1 MANNLEILYNSLKR
15 DNYDVPATYESFART
30 LTASGM
36 EGVRNRQALYNSLRN
51 DDYDVPD
58 TYESFATTL
67 FVPAMSRQSGN
78 GISEAQ
84 AQRTGSG
91 GKSTS
96 RGDLVQTASTSRGEA
111 DSTVG
116 TPTEDA
122 APTEGTALMGDIAQ
136 VGNVAPA
143 GHVMTPS
150 ERLRVARHNLEATQA
165 AMARTEEE
173 RKARQAEKDYYK
185 AVREEEELIRERNA
199 EGRARAD
206 AEGID
211 WNAVPNEGET
221 EVRYDDLLS
230 EQAQV
235 KRLANTAGY
244 LGPHLDKEGARAVS
258 SDIGEGVYYH
268 RDGRTSQE
276 REPFAAHARAMNDPE
291 DIYRTPAGGG
301 IDPRGASAD
310 PIALPELEVTGSSRG
325 SIMKRVDEMRF
336 LDESLKD
343 VSDVE
348 LRKRAS
354 VELQSERDE
363 VDARL
368 EKWKEENPGKW
379 RDMSREDR
387 AGVKAGF
394 ADDVQFERFM
404 SGIDARIAAN
414 EREQQR
420 RMSEIERQ
428 VREDLSKT
436 PEGRRLL
443 KEPDSDMDIR
453 RRVELAAGYDSEIR
467 ALRQESWNLG
477 EMRNAKLAA
486 ESDGGRESLWNFA
499 KGVGR
504 GLREIV
510 ENPLGLRSMHND
522 ATQLMRVFGKLQ
534 EGEALTD
541 TEQRAVE
548 SHFTRQMDD
557 THYDMS
563 QSAKAGEFTAAL
575 AEIAVEF
582 GLNPASGAVRRV
594 LTGIAREVGPAAV
607 RATVMNAPALLYK
620 LGVSSTE
627 IGARAF
633 AGNIAKMIGA
643 AIGEG
648 AGATFSTQLAKNL
661 EESVNRAIS
670 MPVYDAQDNLAGLA
684 GDSFGS
690 AAAKTFTTSAGTNA
704 VFMLPA
710 HFGGEAM
717 KGLGRFAEYVDQRG
731 MGIPFGNPVDA
742 LVKMK
747 SGEIIGV
754 IASDVYGR
762 SLGDPTMGDVFSEE
776 SAKEMIIGLL
786 AAEFTTGGMKFA
798 GRQIKGSTLD
808 MAIIKNEAEVRR
820 AAAKMAASLKNQ
832 DGAVDAEGL
841 RILEMVMGADASMDP
856 GVIGNCLKTL
866 AESGAPQET
875 RQAALDYLRASYRWR
890 GSVARREQWRESGK
904 EQDWRDDQ
912 DVSTSRIDADPTEES
927 PSRRDAARGKEVA
940 PDGDQ
945 PRDERTLVA
954 PKEVDREKARQRADE
969 ALRGGYE
976 AVDPEI
982 RAEMQ
987 RNAES
992 AVAGIYERFE
1002 HPEDVME
1009 ILDGIEDAEGL
1020 IKEVHE
1026 NEYMNAPQK
1035 EAAEAYVLSSMA
1047 ERGMSMRREDDRVKA
1062 REDIREDVGRMSTP
1076 DGMLRPVT
1084 LKRDDRQVMVLSGE
1098 IVLSDDGSTVLPS
1111 ESSSVLWIYD
1121 PATGAP
1127 RAAAPEEILSVGPV
1141 MTAEAEIERRIKELE
1156 AIEAQAESQE
1166 VMFESQSQVTG
1177 SEVET
1182 APSVSTSRR
1191 DAAPDVEGTE
1201 ERDKADAVYER
1212 ALAAREGLED
1222 AFSDNP
1228 EFWLNE
1234 VHENPEAVLSD
1245 PEIPDFQ
1252 KDAVREYL
1260 EAMKALEEEDGKETN
1275 SKAETPSVP
1284 GMPENVPNSTENIVS
1299 EGKIAPEAV
1308 SNVENGQQ
1316 TALSRIPTNGQ
1327 GEPKFEAVDKDTAW
1341 DGLVEAVGGEADA
1354 ADIAMAQV
1362 QQASTEL
1369 EALKKKPPTL
1379 KAPKL
1384 QGSPMAMA
1392 QAKRK
1397 ANEQYQRELSQYDQ
1411 QIAEA
1416 QTRLDAWNGIVGV
1429 YKSRYAP
1436 RNHEQPVKRE
1446 TNQRESADDRSM
1458 EDFFGPVYTEFQGNG
1473 NKAEAYLREKCE
1485 GVAKGALTY
1494 PGIAPIDLAWGDIK
1508 AGYMKIVIK
1517 HPEVVGKLQEL
1528 LDQCMITNRSDNRIV
1543 LESDTH
1549 KFVVSKMKG
1558 STPTDN
1564 WLLTAYQKKEKPAS
1578 ASSSDIE
1585 TEPGGKRNGTAT
1597 PQNGLYGK
1605 VNALSA
1611 DKQAD
1616 SVKSSEESPSRRD
1629 AAPNSTSG
1637 KDASRLGGETSGNIS
1652 KKEVVSSEENDEN
1665 GRPFVLADDGTTSFG
1680 HIDEESG
1687 LTAAPIKLSEG
1698 FQDEVTGQGYG
1709 LIHIEVG
1716 HGEQIR
1722 AAGFKS
1728 VKDFVSFVAKNYDR
1742 DNIRVGKRRP
1752 NGSGTF
1758 LIQVTDRHDNTLFIE
1773 LSKDGSYWNVN
1784 SGGIFRKGY
1793 SNKKE
1798 TVAKTEPQQPDNA
1811 VSGGSSL
1818 SKGSQTGISPS
1829 EPNGKPTVSTGKV
1842 NTLSTDKQAD
1852 SAESSG
1858 ESPSRRD
1865 AVPNYESTSRRD
1877 AAPDESPSRKRNST
1891 GIDKEIR
1898 AAAEEMRDCPEALE
1912 ILSNMD
1918 PQDIY
1923 EAASVVLATNRVL
1936 LSDAQGAIGAKR
1948 EMGLGRI
1955 EQKKYFG
1962 LFASAEKGGKSIQK
1976 LSEDAM
1982 QELCAQYGIP
1992 YDNMDARNALLEIL
2006 QSHSTRG
2013 EIGNYIRNRRLEQA
2027 RKIYR
2032 DWENMLEAQEERAAW
2047 EAYGMTLADLDAY
2060 NEMRDADAKEHL
2072 QDLDEREYNATFA
2085 DIYAQREEEY
2095 DRRAKESVGS
2105 GDGRG
2110 IREITGYESSGER
2123 SLSGRGDE
2131 VLSGEKSYKASG
2143 IEADERSGIQSG
2155 DGSEGPVETDGVSAG
2170 ASGIANKITEAGR
2183 LVNTDPTE
2191 AQKEAGNY
2199 RMGHVWVDG
2208 HNITIEN
2215 PKGSVRRGV
2224 DGEGKPWEIRMNNTY
2239 GYILGTQSVDGD
2251 HIDVFLSD
2259 TPEEGDVFVVDQV
2272 NEDGSFDEH
2281 KVMYGFPTEHAA
2293 RDAYLSNYE
2302 PGWTGLGAITHV
2314 SKDEFKK
2321 WIGSSRR
2328 KTKPFAEYKSVK
2340 PIRYDSQGNPIDE
2353 NGNLIIEDVESVADI
2368 TDADFTEPTRTIGL
2382 PALPEIVQ
2390 HVLSTN
2396 GKKVIIKK
2404 NIFGRNALRH
2414 DELTPEVSRAILN
2427 EALYNP
2433 TLYGKNKPLSRPN
2446 NWIVIN
2452 VPDGN
2457 GNNKLVVL
2465 EVNENKDNVEIVHWH
2480 EVDNRGLEKIKRQAE
2495 REDGQLLILPSESS
2509 EEAGAL
2515 SGPTLD
2521 SPNEKLSPSSEMRLT
2536 ETPSD
2541 SDGPDL
2547 APTSD
2552 NIISSDGKDNTLSA
2566 DKQTESVESS
2576 EPYTITPAVYVGK
2589 SRGGKPGKETPMHR
2603 VTFNRPLTAEQERA
2617 VRTFANESIGEKKG
2631 RFATKRGWADREAAD
2646 GSWLFRTEEDARKA
2660 GEMIGNEEAVA
2671 DSQPMTAEELREAV
2685 APAEKKPARKPK
2697 KAPINRVS
2705 LEDVMTDLSTK
2716 GETKLSDHAEPVK
2729 AEPEQQHEI
2738 SDEEMQSLLGDIRDI
2753 LGIGEDEGDT
2763 NIKFRDPGELTP
2775 QERMKLQSA
2784 GIRVAMA
2791 LVERGTIS
2799 FPDYATKMVGLL
2811 GDKIRPWLKSFYE
2824 GTRWTPG
2831 YDKYTFTPTEQVA
2844 TFDVQNFDKK
2854 QADPIAQAAMIVEER
2869 KAGAASA
2876 QAQKELTETRNKNRR
2891 ENDWQTEADTAA
2903 LAEKAEAVAGEAEV
2917 TAQNA
2922 GTGEAGRKR
2931 ILRDLKRVDDTLE
2944 EVNDQ
2949 LALLGYYEAKEVD
2962 KDFNEAYGYMRNAE
2976 KKAVK
2981 DAVDL
2986 AKQLVNDLGLGLEKV
3001 TGATT
3006 ANRGKR
3012 KNAVTANI
3020 APAGGDISIRLPLN
3034 EGRELYITIG
3044 LDPSVTPGDVTY
3056 SGDNLQATRIMYRVE
3071 WPDEKGHVSFDRMG
3085 RNCWADVKV
3094 TYADL
3099 LKGIQREAKEYLPE
3113 SSAEQRKSE
3122 ISHNGYKVGDEV
3134 MWDRY
3139 GNGKWEKV
3147 KIEDF
3152 DADGSP
3158 IFEAV
3163 KGIMSEK
3170 GDWSRVKPADGIFGE
3185 AQRVARAE
3193 QEKKKKSAVD
3203 EVATPTGNKS
3213 KKSRK
3218 KDVTLKP
3225 EQPIGDLFGGL
3236 FDNPQNSSNH
3246 EETEMGTR
3254 PGEAGGQRQQLK
3266 QDTQVGGN
3274 EPRRET
3280 ERPARE
3286 AGSGSTRM
3294 DSDADR
3300 AGGRGLHDV
3309 ATQPALERLPEKE
3322 RKNVHNNH
3330 VERGTEV
3337 APKSES
3343 ARIKANIAAIETMK
3357 KLEASGEAPTAADM
3371 KKLRAF
3377 SGWGGLGKAFSD
3389 WDTSRQLRQLL
3400 GDKLYDEGAE
3410 MSRNSAYFTPAYIVD
3425 AMWDIARAMG
3435 FKGGRVLEGSAGIG
3449 NVLGLMPQELS
3460 ERSYIRAVE
3469 KDPTTGKMLS
3479 LLYPDAVVDIDGFE
3493 KVKIETGTYD
3503 LVITNVPFVPGLK
3516 VADTSGDAD
3525 ISKEFKTSIH
3535 DFCIAKNVRKLRDGG
3550 VGVFITT
3557 AGSMDGTGRLYK
3569 WLANHENADIVGM
3582 FRMHNETF
3590 GGTNATSDIIVVRKR
3605 VNGVKSPHAIDCSLT
3620 TGVRTAEYNTGETK
3634 KVKNVGEV
3642 PIIKTL
3648 SMSYNRYY
3656 VEHPEYMAG
3665 EMHFGFEKGDTSF
3678 RPESKGL
3685 YPVKEKDQ
3693 SQLLSQWVENMKR
3706 NLADTAEETASTV
3719 MNHRDEYVPTYDK
3732 VGNEVKTGTIVV
3744 DSQGRIC
3751 VNYDGTA
3758 RPLMSKLDNKS
3769 PKSADERIAQFNK
3782 NKVKGRTRAQVVQD
3796 YNAIKKALNDLLEYQ
3811 KASDSDEG
3819 LQPKL
3824 KALNR
3829 AFDSFVATYGH
3840 LHGNNGLAWLK
3851 NDVDY
3856 PSVIALETYRE
3867 EGLEHKKVFGKADI
3881 FSRRVVVRPEQP
3893 KATNV
3898 RDGVTLSIRQTGSL
3912 DTRYIAE
3919 QLGMNEADVRREVID
3934 AGLGYENPLTHSM
3947 EAAHEYLS
3955 GNVREKMQQ
3964 AEANNEDGRYT
3975 PNITALRKVVPH
3987 SIPSHFIEFSMGS
4000 SWLRPELFEQY
4011 VKERTG
4017 ASVKLTYAGGMWA
4030 MDKPRW
4036 TGEQDKSF
4044 GIRSE
4049 ICDKVITGTEL
4060 IEAAMTNRTIR
4071 VSKQQKDGPTISD
4084 PKATSAC
4091 AAKVDEIRDDFKSWL
4106 RSRMEADPELAKEI
4120 EERYNDIFNN
4130 SAPMTIPDEYIPEY
4144 FDGAARVIGGKP
4156 IKMRKHQAKAIVRGT
4171 MQSLMLAHEVG
4182 TGKTFTLITTAME
4195 MRRLGTAK
4203 KPMIVVQNATL
4214 GQFVASA
4221 KALYPD
4227 ARILSLEDKDRNA
4240 EGRKDFYAKIRYND
4254 WDMVVIPQSVLE
4266 RIPDHPDRE
4275 RRFIE
4280 ESIQE
4285 KMDVIE
4291 AMSKDREAG
4300 RAVAALKKDVENLRD
4315 QLNKLSDTET
4325 AEGEVTERVMATPG
4339 SKPKKD
4345 GKRAAIAKENAKTRA
4360 EEMLNRATD
4369 DTLNFDDL
4377 GVDAILVDEAHE
4389 YKHLGF
4395 ATAMQRG
4402 VKGVDPSYSKKCQGL
4417 YLKVKAVQEKSA
4429 GRNVIFAT
4437 GTPISNT
4444 AAEVWTFMRYLL
4456 PREVMEGHNIW
4467 HFDDFVRNF
4476 GSIQQMLE
4484 FTTQGTYK
4492 ENNRFAGYSN
4502 LPELAR
4508 IWAGITDT
4516 VLTAEAGEVKSQI
4529 PELEGGQPTDLY
4541 LPQTNGLRAVLKFV
4555 RAQLKAYDEMSGQE
4569 KKENSHIPLVIYG
4582 IAKAAAIDARL
4593 VMANAPDDTHSK
4605 TNEAVR
4611 QTLRS
4616 LEDSKTYNGTVAIFA
4631 DNYQR
4636 KNKETGAVEFNLFD
4650 DIRTK
4655 LIAQGVPAE
4664 QVVIMRDGMTDKAK
4678 ERIFAKV
4685 NAGEIRVILG
4695 TTQRLG
4701 VGVNIQERLHTLMH
4715 IDAPNRPMDYWQRM
4729 GRLLRQG
4736 NMHKEMGIPVRVIR
4750 FGVEDS
4756 LDVTAYQRLKTK
4768 GAIADAIMHSKDLLA
4783 NNLENRI
4790 LEEEGDE
4797 FGNITAELSGSQ
4809 YAMLQNQ
4816 TEKELRKL
4824 QAKQDQY
4831 RQHQMYIHRAEP
4843 RLREAI
4849 DRNSKNIVRSD
4860 EILALL
4866 ENNPTTITINGKT
4879 YQSREDM
4886 QKVFEAHNKA
4896 MAAKKQSVQQNE
4908 PITST
4913 LTFDIGNVHFILETN
4928 VNQIAGYGGQ
4938 GTLSFDTDVRH
4949 KVISYDIDFE
4959 RSFGDIPLKRIIN
4972 ELVDNVT
4979 NGKEERSNREAWA
4992 NAKERAETDLA
5003 ALLKDKGKPFEH
5015 GERIKE
5021 LEQKL
5026 EEYTIAMQE
5035 ELREK
5040 EAKYAEM
5047 DANIED
5053 ARDITFT
5060 SEDDEDSADTPATGE
5075 VKFRDGQGVSKRDR
5089 LRAIR
5094 ALEPVAVKRNNLSR
5108 AELREIYNNL
5118 PSVEKDGR
5126 EIEFYRSA
5134 FKKIYKDGGL
5144 FGQVVPVLDDVL
5156 EQSVL
5161 AYSEEDNL
5169 GGMVR
5174 PDGTVHKEHP
5184 NVDSFDNYV
5193 GKVSIEGKEY
5203 YVRTTVQ
5210 HSEKSTTGT
5219 HSFMVTQVEVY
5230 EKTANAL
5237 SLPITTRARGNVG
5250 GDNATESRTIPI
5262 SSRETTDFDGIVDAK
5277 LQQFFERASAEADKL
5292 DMRDR
5297 AVELSEKLNTPIRI
5311 VTDESELSELSEDG
5325 KPRYS
5330 RRERRA
5336 KGWWNGP
5343 TGEIVIVLPNNRD
5356 IADVDNTVVHEVVG
5370 HKGLRALVGE
5380 ERFDEFLGEIYDHA
5394 SNSIRKVIDKMTDDM
5409 VNAEA
5414 DRLRV
5419 RKAQARERAGEDV
5432 NANYYTDMAEAR
5444 VEADAKR
5451 GDFRKEATEEYM
5463 ADLGG
5468 RIGSE
5473 GFTQMS
5479 RDELSF
5485 WGKIKAKVQ
5494 SFLDKFLRGLK
5505 IAKSIQLTDKDLSY
5519 ILYKSWRNMRD
5530 GKSSLRSDH
5539 DKGGVFAEAED
5550 VAMRMRTGWGMD
5562 PLRSMTEAEKRE
5574 RRKERTADRIEE
5586 LFDQAVKGDLTG
5598 KPVEVGKLTPEG
5610 KEYLEKLSGV
5620 KLKDEVSF
5628 VLNPSDL
5635 AHINRR
5641 HFGDNETDA
5650 RNIPLTKEDIRSIGK
5665 ILNAPDRIV
5674 YGKETVGNQRSMFFF
5689 LKETEDGSY
5698 NLMEVYS
5705 DRKGNLTAKSFFKS
5719 KEGVSQRAML
5729 LNESST
5735 LTSVTDGATLLS
5747 DANLPKFFEYP
5758 KSGDEDGIVRFRDPD
5773 MGLEETITKM
5783 KTEAMLANA
5792 DNLKTK
5798 YDAMRAIGGNLSH
5811 LRQAMT
5817 RQKDY
5822 DISTVKSVTDLAR
5835 ILMDA
5840 GLLDGISKYET
5851 KRILSAID
5859 NVVGKQDVS
5868 RYVQRVMD
5876 IMVGNQLRNRADA
5889 FGKLLSVRGSRVDAR
5904 GIEVQGILD
5913 PDGQRIAQVVRKSTT
5928 LPKDDIDNRIAE
5940 AVNSMSNPDQAIA
5953 DEATLEY
5960 AGLQIARQYV
5970 EDITESKAE
5979 EKALRDSIREAK
5991 EAKDV
5996 GQMTE
6001 DAYRQYVES
6010 TENAIRQNKIERAEA
6025 YQSLLEHM
6033 GGILSESV
6041 KRAKAWREAE
6051 KERVNKIHHYANSDM
6066 EGRPTDE
6073 HHKDDRMQ
6081 KLANNSGVRFLLAP
6095 LATFDQMLRMFGK
6108 KNTRGEGYLWNHY
6121 MRGWVNA
6128 TEKEYTGY
6136 RDALKALDAKVKE
6149 VFGKSSLRSDHDE
6162 KQGAGY
6168 DKGVKVKCWGDL
6180 FTLDRKLPKG
6190 TVRFFDGGEM
6200 KDHELTQGNLLY
6212 IYMADKMSDGRMK
6225 LRYMGIT
6232 EDDVKEIKNLLDP
6245 RFIELA
6251 DWMQEE
6257 FLVDKRN
6264 WYNEVHKRMFGTS
6277 MAAIENYFPLK
6288 ILANARLENVDVA
6301 DDTTDTALPATSTG
6315 SIIKRRRNN
6324 LALDVTGANAFS
6336 VILDHLQQMERW
6348 AAFAEFNRDLNTL
6361 LSYKRFRNQVMNMSS
6376 VYGGGKML
6384 WNNFRN
6390 VCSMAAG
6397 AYRPPIAALDKA
6409 AINIAKGVTAAK
6421 VSFRMFTALKQFL
6434 SMPAYIPDSNPVY
6447 LAANIAN
6454 PYKAWKWSM
6463 ENLPLFEK
6471 RWSSRMAGD
6480 PRLLKSDMDWKMWR
6494 SRVVEIASRVGM
6506 SPNAFVD
6513 ALTVSIGARSM
6524 YQTKLAKYK
6533 RMGYGE
6539 NEADKRAKQDATILF
6554 NQTQQSSESA
6564 FLSTM
6569 QVDRSWLSVL
6579 FTVFRNSSMSY
6590 TRQLYDALRNIK
6602 RRLTPDYKGLSEEFM
6617 AKQMVRDG
6625 IDPEKAS
6632 ENARRE
6638 YRRGIIRDFVRVGI
6652 FGSVLQLAWNLGAYL
6667 PYLILGEDDE
6677 EKDNMWQDVW
6687 NHTMFGSVEGL
6698 TGGDVMSAA
6707 GNMWVS
6713 GEGNP
6718 QYLTKDMPLAS
6729 DVLSILKKMDKDQV
6743 SAMNDVINLLAQST
6757 VGVNPQSLT
6766 DAVVAVMDYCGDN
6779 AETSRECAL
6788 LIARIL
6794 NCPPSQ
6800 LDKIYFDE
6808 LDADGREAARMT
6820 PAEIAERYAEYKI
6833 MKEAPVTGWMRSDAE
6848 RDSVSA
6854 KKQKRVL
6861 TEAKSRIGK
6870 RLATEETRRLLA
6882 EYDSVTKRESE
6893 INKMKAEDKDAYRK
6907 ARAEL
6912 RESTD
6917 MRRHARL
6924 RRYKHDMK
6932 ELTQKYLRTKDRR
6945 ELEELVRLMTTTRD
6959 KMLEDISEIE
6969 YKRKGA

>member
-1 MANNLEILYNSLKR
+1 MAQDKVTNLYNAFVKNGYAMESEAQFRENLKDPKKRRAAYDALVADGYNMEPFADFESNIGFGAPAPAPRPQATPATPAPASTPAPTAQAPTQSEPAPAPQQPQQPAWQPTEQEKIRMSYQLHTMLNDFNQKSKARIAQVQRMAEPFTAEGRKKRKAMAFQAQLAGTPTKVMGLTPPTPAPASDSVQGDVEGATQPQPVQSGQSPVPYGVKYIDGKAVTQWLLPDGRLTTSFMEADQAEYTARTVRLRHQFENRMKQNGLDPAKPEDVEMQAQFDAQAPAYDAVAELWQEAEEKHKADKERNADREWSSYAAMGGGREMRIVTTSMNRHADNISHMTRFDLQKMMDNAWARVGSKVTANCYNRLRQQYPGASKEELQSTASQMARQLTDNAVYQYAVQQNTPKSTLEYFGRTVADMNVINSISKGLARSQAGTSGDLAAYEAAMGEYGKNHRVAQIAGTVTGMAVDPVTWVSGGVGSLAGKGAINIGGR
-15 DNYDVPATYESFART
+15 IVASRAATSMSTQVGSRLFSSSLTGRIITGAAAGGGNFATYEMLKEGESQFLHGGHINPETGENEGYSAGAVLSAGGHGLVLGSVTGT
-30 LTASGM
+30 LSPVIGNVADKYVKATTSTAGKA
-36 EGVRNRQALYNSLRN
+36 GVRFGEVAVSTLAEGTVFSIPEWIKGDADAMDVWTDNMAMMLGFKAQHGLKSAPRVIASLRPVKPVNGRPLTQAERNHNRMDFEERLRRNLDASPGDLSFTADEREELRRAGYGELVDLFSRDRVQEVQRPDIDPAEGAIELRAERVEAETISRNPEFDGYSSMEELMQDGRVSQSARAKAYYILTGRRLPMASVTGYTTTTDADGRVTVNSMAADGEVVTSRTFKNEQEAKQETDNIMRQAELNSVDVGERYKEAVADDMVLDAAISEVSPGADPATIKRIYRAVKAGNKDVTESQKQLVEFLDDAMERNRDIADRYRPEAIREALKEETGIDVDAVLRKMPSKRTEAEQ
-51 DDYDVPD
+51 DAVK
-58 TYESFATTL
+58 TYLERL
-67 FVPAMSRQSGN
+67 FPEEARQQAAEPTPEQA
-78 GISEAQ
+78 EAQ
-84 AQRTGSG
+84 AQYEQGRELYG
-91 GKSTS
+91 
-96 RGDLVQTASTSRGEA
+96 RFEEGDPTVQADVDAIALRMQEA
-111 DSTVG
+111 YQAV
-116 TPTEDA
+116 EDA
-122 APTEGTALMGDIAQ
+122 FGSEAEYYMFHVNENPWALVD
-136 VGNVAPA
+136 
-143 GHVMTPS
+143 
-150 ERLRVARHNLEATQA
+150 
-165 AMARTEEE
+165 
-173 RKARQAEKDYYK
+173 
-185 AVREEEELIRERNA
+185 
-199 EGRARAD
+199 
-206 AEGID
+206 
-211 WNAVPNEGET
+211 
-221 EVRYDDLLS
+221 
-230 EQAQV
+230 
-235 KRLANTAGY
+235 
-244 LGPHLDKEGARAVS
+244 
-258 SDIGEGVYYH
+258 
-268 RDGRTSQE
+268 
-276 REPFAAHARAMNDPE
+276 DPE
-291 DIYRTPAGGG
+291 LTIEQKDAVLYYINAKAALDGVM
-301 IDPRGASAD
+301 DASNEVAD
-310 PIALPELEVTGSSRG
+310 
-325 SIMKRVDEMRF
+325 
-336 LDESLKD
+336 
-343 VSDVE
+343 
-348 LRKRAS
+348 RKRAEVEES
-354 VELQSERDE
+354 VAKRTHKDNGVIIPATMKVDDRQVYIVKGDVVMFPDGTAVDVHNSSESVVVMDAQTGEYQFTSPDQIYHVSEAVNPQDELDTALSVIEQEQMNIFGNNAVAPEESAVGEEPQPDYIDPFAQPTEAE
-363 VDARL
+363 VPATADTAEYDRGYEQGL
-368 EKWKEENPGKW
+368 EKAAK
-379 RDMSREDR
+379 
-387 AGVKAGF
+387 
-394 ADDVQFERFM
+394 ADDAWIANHINILSQNTPESM
-404 SGIDARIAAN
+404 PDTMKGELDAYLY
-414 EREQQR
+414 EQQR
-420 RMSEIERQ
+420 RAQS
-428 VREDLSKT
+428 V
-436 PEGRRLL
+436 PEM
-443 KEPDSDMDIR
+443 P
-453 RRVELAAGYDSEIR
+453 
-467 ALRQESWNLG
+467 ESVPNPT
-477 EMRNAKLAA
+477 
-486 ESDGGRESLWNFA
+486 
-499 KGVGR
+499 
-504 GLREIV
+504 
-510 ENPLGLRSMHND
+510 ENPVSD
-522 ATQLMRVFGKLQ
+522 
-534 EGEALTD
+534 
-541 TEQRAVE
+541 
-548 SHFTRQMDD
+548 
-557 THYDMS
+557 
-563 QSAKAGEFTAAL
+563 
-575 AEIAVEF
+575 AEIAPE
-582 GLNPASGAVRRV
+582 
-594 LTGIAREVGPAAV
+594 
-607 RATVMNAPALLYK
+607 
-620 LGVSSTE
+620 
-627 IGARAF
+627 
-633 AGNIAKMIGA
+633 
-643 AIGEG
+643 
-648 AGATFSTQLAKNL
+648 
-661 EESVNRAIS
+661 
-670 MPVYDAQDNLAGLA
+670 PV
-684 GDSFGS
+684 
-690 AAAKTFTTSAGTNA
+690 
-704 VFMLPA
+704 P
-710 HFGGEAM
+710 
-717 KGLGRFAEYVDQRG
+717 
-731 MGIPFGNPVDA
+731 
-742 LVKMK
+742 
-747 SGEIIGV
+747 
-754 IASDVYGR
+754 
-762 SLGDPTMGDVFSEE
+762 
-776 SAKEMIIGLL
+776 
-786 AAEFTTGGMKFA
+786 
-798 GRQIKGSTLD
+798 
-808 MAIIKNEAEVRR
+808 
-820 AAAKMAASLKNQ
+820 
-832 DGAVDAEGL
+832 
-841 RILEMVMGADASMDP
+841 
-856 GVIGNCLKTL
+856 
-866 AESGAPQET
+866 
-875 RQAALDYLRASYRWR
+875 
-890 GSVARREQWRESGK
+890 
-904 EQDWRDDQ
+904 
-912 DVSTSRIDADPTEES
+912 
-927 PSRRDAARGKEVA
+927 
-940 PDGDQ
+940 
-945 PRDERTLVA
+945 
-954 PKEVDREKARQRADE
+954 
-969 ALRGGYE
+969 
-976 AVDPEI
+976 
-982 RAEMQ
+982 
-987 RNAES
+987 
-992 AVAGIYERFE
+992 
-1002 HPEDVME
+1002 
-1009 ILDGIEDAEGL
+1009 
-1020 IKEVHE
+1020 
-1026 NEYMNAPQK
+1026 
-1035 EAAEAYVLSSMA
+1035 
-1047 ERGMSMRREDDRVKA
+1047 
-1062 REDIREDVGRMSTP
+1062 
-1076 DGMLRPVT
+1076 
-1084 LKRDDRQVMVLSGE
+1084 
-1098 IVLSDDGSTVLPS
+1098 
-1111 ESSSVLWIYD
+1111 
-1121 PATGAP
+1121 
-1127 RAAAPEEILSVGPV
+1127 
-1141 MTAEAEIERRIKELE
+1141 
-1156 AIEAQAESQE
+1156 
-1166 VMFESQSQVTG
+1166 
-1177 SEVET
+1177 
-1182 APSVSTSRR
+1182 
-1191 DAAPDVEGTE
+1191 
-1201 ERDKADAVYER
+1201 
-1212 ALAAREGLED
+1212 
-1222 AFSDNP
+1222 
-1228 EFWLNE
+1228 
-1234 VHENPEAVLSD
+1234 
-1245 PEIPDFQ
+1245 
-1252 KDAVREYL
+1252 
-1260 EAMKALEEEDGKETN
+1260 
-1275 SKAETPSVP
+1275 
-1284 GMPENVPNSTENIVS
+1284 
-1299 EGKIAPEAV
+1299 
-1308 SNVENGQQ
+1308 NVENGQQ
-1316 TALSRIPTNGQ
+1316 TTLSRIPINEQ
-1327 GEPKFEAVDKDTAW
+1327 GEPMFEAVDKDTAW

-1354 ADIAMAQV
+1354 VDIAMAQV
-1362 QQASTEL
+1362 QQATSDL
-1369 EALKKKPPTL
+1369 EALKKKTPTQ

-1384 QGSPMAMA
+1384 KGSPMSMA
-1392 QAKRK
+1392 QAKRE
-1397 ANEQYQRELSQYDQ
+1397 AAEQYQRDLAQYNQ
-1411 QIAEA
+1411 QIADTQA
-1416 QTRLDAWNGIVGV
+1416 RLDAWNGIIGVFNSRNAELRRQQEEERRQRDAIAHNEAVARFEEEQRVKAEKQAEHERIGVHAVNPKIKEKWDAAPKVEGNEDALTLPDGSTISGRYVLTEAGAASPSHDANNAYQPTEGFPIDENGQSVNDRDYMRDKDAQQIVEGMASSYDNRALQDPVIVSRDGVVLSGNNRTMSGDLAAGRGTDKAYVDYLAQFGHKKYGFTPEQVVGMKNPRV
-1429 YKSRYAP
+1429 VFVPDEALPYDATTFARFNAQEKKSQGKPEAAVKLGKIVPDNVFNSIVNDISRYDRLSDYYADEKAVAQALGALMQAKVINDKQLP
-1436 RNHEQPVKRE
+1436 EMRTGTALSAAGKELIENTLIGKVFQASPDAVRQIISVPTLRQSIVMGLSEIANNRTLARNGYDISDELSKAVDLVARAKTAMP
-1446 TNQRESADDRSM
+1446 D
-1458 EDFFGPVYTEFQGNG
+1458 VYTDGMPVSPFGRMQGLFDDEFGDSRVTDGTTLLLADILNSG
-1473 NKAEAYLREKCE
+1473 RPSDLR
-1485 GVAKGALTY
+1485 
-1494 PGIAPIDLAWGDIK
+1494 
-1508 AGYMKIVIK
+1508 KI
-1517 HPEVVGKLQEL
+1517 
-1528 LDQCMITNRSDNRIV
+1528 
-1543 LESDTH
+1543 
-1549 KFVVSKMKG
+1549 
-1558 STPTDN
+1558 
-1564 WLLTAYQKKEKPAS
+1564 LTAYNNEASQASGGQLDMFSGSIPTKEEILITVNEHFK
-1578 ASSSDIE
+1578 
-1585 TEPGGKRNGTAT
+1585 NAT
-1597 PQNGLYGK
+1597 PKEQQ
-1605 VNALSA
+1605 AL
-1611 DKQAD
+1611 
-1616 SVKSSEESPSRRD
+1616 VD
-1629 AAPNSTSG
+1629 AAIEER
-1637 KDASRLGGETSGNIS
+1637 KRRAEADAGQRER
-1652 KKEVVSSEENDEN
+1652 SEASEQT
-1665 GRPFVLADDGTTSFG
+1665 P
-1680 HIDEESG
+1680 HDEE
-1687 LTAAPIKLSEG
+1687 
-1698 FQDEVTGQGYG
+1698 
-1709 LIHIEVG
+1709 
-1716 HGEQIR
+1716 R
-1722 AAGFKS
+1722 
-1728 VKDFVSFVAKNYDR
+1728 
-1742 DNIRVGKRRP
+1742 
-1752 NGSGTF
+1752 
-1758 LIQVTDRHDNTLFIE
+1758 
-1773 LSKDGSYWNVN
+1773 
-1784 SGGIFRKGY
+1784 
-1793 SNKKE
+1793 
-1798 TVAKTEPQQPDNA
+1798 
-1811 VSGGSSL
+1811 
-1818 SKGSQTGISPS
+1818 
-1829 EPNGKPTVSTGKV
+1829 
-1842 NTLSTDKQAD
+1842 
-1852 SAESSG
+1852 SAE
-1858 ESPSRRD
+1858 
-1865 AVPNYESTSRRD
+1865 
-1877 AAPDESPSRKRNST
+1877 
-1891 GIDKEIR
+1891 
-1898 AAAEEMRDCPEALE
+1898 
-1912 ILSNMD
+1912 
-1918 PQDIY
+1918 
-1923 EAASVVLATNRVL
+1923 
-1936 LSDAQGAIGAKR
+1936 
-1948 EMGLGRI
+1948 
-1955 EQKKYFG
+1955 
-1962 LFASAEKGGKSIQK
+1962 
-1976 LSEDAM
+1976 
-1982 QELCAQYGIP
+1982 
-1992 YDNMDARNALLEIL
+1992 
-2006 QSHSTRG
+2006 
-2013 EIGNYIRNRRLEQA
+2013 
-2027 RKIYR
+2027 
-2032 DWENMLEAQEERAAW
+2032 
-2047 EAYGMTLADLDAY
+2047 
-2060 NEMRDADAKEHL
+2060 
-2072 QDLDEREYNATFA
+2072 
-2085 DIYAQREEEY
+2085 
-2095 DRRAKESVGS
+2095 
-2105 GDGRG
+2105 
-2110 IREITGYESSGER
+2110 
-2123 SLSGRGDE
+2123 
-2131 VLSGEKSYKASG
+2131 
-2143 IEADERSGIQSG
+2143 
-2155 DGSEGPVETDGVSAG
+2155 
-2170 ASGIANKITEAGR
+2170 
-2183 LVNTDPTE
+2183 PTE
-2191 AQKEAGNY
+2191 AQKAAGNY
-2199 RMGHVWVDG
+2199 KMEHRRVDG
-2208 HNITIEN
+2208 YNISIEN
-2215 PKGSVRRGV
+2215 AKGSVRRGTGA
-2224 DGEGKPWEIRMNNTY
+2224 DGKPWETIMQNDY
-2239 GYILGTQSVDGD
+2239 GYIRGTEGVDGD

-2281 KVMYGFPTEHAA
+2281 KVMYGFPTEQAA

-2302 PGWTGLGAITHV
+2302 PGWTGLGAITPV

-2321 WIGSSRR
+2321 WIQSSRR

-2340 PIRYDSQGNPIDE
+2340 AIIEEVDQTPTNVNAEGMVVDGEGNPLTLYHGTP
-2353 NGNLIIEDVESVADI
+2353 NDVEALSDLEAGHPRKGTDEPARFNGDGVSFTPHRDVAEDYASSGDGSKGKVFEANI
-2368 TDADFTEPTRTIGL
+2368 ILKNPYYTVGVANFTPEEAAEFTASLKDKGHDGIINYASQSMREMGTEPNEVIVFDIKSAVPVKEEQADTDVPYSITPTTYTNKKGKTSDVHLVKFNRELTAEEKA
-2382 PALPEIVQ
+2382 ALDTFAREPLTE
-2390 HVLSTN
+2390 
-2396 GKKVIIKK
+2396 GKK
-2404 NIFGRNALRH
+2404 
-2414 DELTPEVSRAILN
+2414 TSRGW
-2427 EALYNP
+2427 YDRKQGG
-2433 TLYGKNKPLSRPN
+2433 YMMR
-2446 NWIVIN
+2446 
-2452 VPDGN
+2452 
-2457 GNNKLVVL
+2457 
-2465 EVNENKDNVEIVHWH
+2465 
-2480 EVDNRGLEKIKRQAE
+2480 
-2495 REDGQLLILPSESS
+2495 S
-2509 EEAGAL
+2509 EEAA
-2515 SGPTLD
+2515 
-2521 SPNEKLSPSSEMRLT
+2521 RQ
-2536 ETPSD
+2536 
-2541 SDGPDL
+2541 L
-2547 APTSD
+2547 A
-2552 NIISSDGKDNTLSA
+2552 
-2566 DKQTESVESS
+2566 
-2576 EPYTITPAVYVGK
+2576 
-2589 SRGGKPGKETPMHR
+2589 
-2603 VTFNRPLTAEQERA
+2603 
-2617 VRTFANESIGEKKG
+2617 
-2631 RFATKRGWADREAAD
+2631 
-2646 GSWLFRTEEDARKA
+2646 
-2660 GEMIGNEEAVA
+2660 EMIGNEEAVA
-2671 DSQPMTAEELREAV
+2671 DAQPMTAEELREAV
-2685 APAEKKPARKPK
+2685 APAAPAEKKPARKPK

-2705 LEDVMTDLSTK
+2705 FEDVMTDLSNK
-2716 GETKLSDHAEPVK
+2716 GETKLSDHAEPVKYQDPLTEDVIATLAKWEMSPTHKLADSRLACHYGISYTRAGRILREIEELQKSEPVK

-2738 SDEEMQSLLGDIRDI
+2738 SDDEMQSLADELRDL
-2753 LGIGEDEGDT
+2753 LGIGDDEGDT

-2775 QERMKLQSA
+2775 QERQRIQSA
-2784 GIRVAMA
+2784 GIRLAMG
-2791 LVERGTIS
+2791 LIERGTTA

-2824 GTRWTPG
+2824 GARWTPG

-2869 KAGAASA
+2869 KASTASA

-2891 ENDWQTEADTAA
+2891 ENDKQTEADTAA

-2917 TAQNA
+2917 TAQSA

-2949 LALLGYYEAKEVD
+2949 LAILGYYEAEEVD

-2986 AKQLVNDLGLGLEKV
+2986 AKQLVNDLGLGLDKV
-3001 TGATT
+3001 TGSTT

-3085 RNCWADVKV
+3085 RNCWADANV

-3099 LKGIQREAKEYLPE
+3099 LNGIQREAKEYLP
-3113 SSAEQRKSE
+3113 SSTPAEEPAKAEPQEEAYHGTVTLKDGREAVVIAANHVQNIGEPSRLTDYIVGVKGEPGTIKISPDE
-3122 ISHNGYKVGDEV
+3122 IAHAGAPTAEDKPSTPAKVEETHNGYKVGDEIL
-3134 MWDRY
+3134 WDRY
-3139 GNGKWEKV
+3139 GNGKWEKQR
-3147 KIEDF
+3147 IADF
-3152 DADGSP
+3152 DKDGRPILDSFGQNWITEIADWER
-3158 IFEAV
+3158 I
-3163 KGIMSEK
+3163 
-3170 GDWSRVKPADGIFGE
+3170 KPADGIFGE
-3185 AQRVARAE
+3185 AQRAARAE
-3193 QEKKKKSAVD
+3193 QEKKKKKATADAV
-3203 EVATPTGNKS
+3203 AALTGNKS

-3266 QDTQVGGN
+3266 QDTQVGGD

-3280 ERPARE
+3280 ERPAGE
-3286 AGSGSTRM
+3286 AGSGSTGM

-3449 NVLGLMPQELS
+3449 NVLGLMPQDLS

-3569 WLANHENADIVGM
+3569 WLANRENADIVGM

-3605 VNGVKSPHAIDCSLT
+3605 VNGVKSPLAIDCSLT

-3693 SQLLSQWVENMKR
+3693 SQLLSQWVEDMKR
-3706 NLADTAEETASTV
+3706 NLADTAEETAPTV

-3796 YNAIKKALNDLLEYQ
+3796 YNAIKKALNDLLEFQ

-3919 QLGMNEADVRREVID
+3919 QLGMNEADVRREVIE

-3987 SIPSHFIEFSMGS
+3987 SIPSHFIEFSIGS

-4227 ARILSLEDKDRNA
+4227 ARILSLEDRDRNA

-4569 KKENSHIPLVIYG
+4569 KKENSHIPLVMYG

-4593 VMANAPDDTHSK
+4593 VMANAPDDPHSK

-4616 LEDSKTYNGTVAIFA
+4616 LEDSEAYNGTVAIFA

-4636 KNKETGAVEFNLFD
+4636 KNKETEAVEFNLFD

-4678 ERIFAKV
+4678 EKIFAKV

-4783 NNLENRI
+4783 NNLENRV

-4824 QAKQDQY
+4824 QANQDQH

-4843 RLREAI
+4843 RFRELI
-4849 DRNSKNIVRSD
+4849 EQYSNNIERSD

-4866 ENNPTTITINGKT
+4866 ESNPTTITINGKT
-4879 YQSREDM
+4879 YESREEM
-4886 QKVFEAHNKA
+4886 QKVFEAHNKS
-4896 MAAKKQSVQQNE
+4896 MAAKKQSIQPNE

-4913 LTFDIGNVHFILETN
+4913 LTFDIGNVHFTMETT
-4928 VNQIAGYGGQ
+4928 VSQMAGYRVA
-4938 GTLSFDTDVRH
+4938 GTLSFDTEVQH
-4949 KVISYDIDFE
+4949 KVTSPAIDFE
-4959 RSFGDIPLKRIIN
+4959 RTYGDVPLKRIIN
-4972 ELVDNVT
+4972 ELVDNVAS
-4979 NGKEERSNREAWA
+4979 GKEERANREAWV
-4992 NAKERAETDLA
+4992 NAKERNEADLA
-5003 ALLKDKGKPFEH
+5003 TVLKDKGKPFEH

-5026 EEYTIAMQE
+5026 DEYTAAMQA
-5035 ELREK
+5035 ELKEK

-5053 ARDITFT
+5053 ATDITFT
-5060 SEDDEDSADTPATGE
+5060 SEDDEDEDSKGSKSESTGDGNKYRLVAEGELLDFLDAQPLKKGYRYSQWANMGVLPPMTAKQNGEWRAPMIFSRWEQSEEGMRKENGKADLVQGNGRTTGDVAYNPYFHIRTSPLNDQFTAAYDRPELLVVEGYYPESEETSGYQAEGAKDSVGLMDWHSGSVNGQLSDDTKVQTMLSRYFKPGRIVPWSE
-5075 VKFRDGQGVSKRDR
+5075 VADLIMERVGNQKITFP
-5089 LRAIR
+5089 IN
-5094 ALEPVAVKRNNLSR
+5094 AVPPMLR
-5108 AELREIYNNL
+5108 AELAKRGAKFGDISG
-5118 PSVEKDGR
+5118 SV
-5126 EIEFYRSA
+5126 
-5134 FKKIYKDGGL
+5134 
-5144 FGQVVPVLDDVL
+5144 
-5156 EQSVL
+5156 
-5161 AYSEEDNL
+5161 
-5169 GGMVR
+5169 
-5174 PDGTVHKEHP
+5174 
-5184 NVDSFDNYV
+5184 
-5193 GKVSIEGKEY
+5193 
-5203 YVRTTVQ
+5203 
-5210 HSEKSTTGT
+5210 
-5219 HSFMVTQVEVY
+5219 
-5230 EKTANAL
+5230 
-5237 SLPITTRARGNVG
+5237 
-5250 GDNATESRTIPI
+5250 
-5262 SSRETTDFDGIVDAK
+5262 
-5277 LQQFFERASAEADKL
+5277 AEADIPML
-5292 DMRDR
+5292 NELRDR
-5297 AVELSEKLNTPIRI
+5297 VNAGEWDAGLEKARAYLDAYESSTEAKEARVADLSARANTPVRI
-5311 VTDESELSELSEDG
+5311 VRTQEEADAL
-5325 KPRYS
+5325 PT

-5336 KGWWNGP
+5336 KGWWSAKDD
-5343 TGEIVIVLPNNRD
+5343 EVVIVLPNNVNV
-5356 IADVDNTVVHEVVG
+5356 ADVDNTFVHEVAG

-5394 SNSIRKVIDKMTDDM
+5394 SNPIRKVIDKMTDRM
-5409 VNAEA
+5409 VSEEA
-5414 DRLRV
+5414 DRLRT
-5419 RKAQARERAGEDV
+5419 RKAQAHERAGEDV

-5444 VEADAKR
+5444 VEAEKKR
-5451 GDFRKEATEEYM
+5451 EGFRKEATEEYM
-5463 ADLGG
+5463 SDLGG

-5473 GFTQMS
+5473 GFEKMS
-5479 RDELSF
+5479 RDELTL

-5494 SFLDKFLRGLK
+5494 AFLDKFLQGLK
-5505 IAKSIQLTDKDLSY
+5505 IAKSIRLNDKDLSY
-5519 ILYKSWRNMRD
+5519 ILYKSWKN
-5530 GKSSLRSDH
+5530 LR
-5539 DKGGVFAEAED
+5539 KKGVFADAED
-5550 VAMRMRTGWGMD
+5550 VVMRRRTGYD
-5562 PLRSMTEAEKRE
+5562 A
-5574 RRKERTADRIEE
+5574 
-5586 LFDQAVKGDLTG
+5586 
-5598 KPVEVGKLTPEG
+5598 
-5610 KEYLEKLSGV
+5610 
-5620 KLKDEVSF
+5620 DEV
-5628 VLNPSDL
+5628 
-5635 AHINRR
+5635 
-5641 HFGDNETDA
+5641 T
-5650 RNIPLTKEDIRSIGK
+5650 
-5665 ILNAPDRIV
+5665 
-5674 YGKETVGNQRSMFFF
+5674 
-5689 LKETEDGSY
+5689 
-5698 NLMEVYS
+5698 
-5705 DRKGNLTAKSFFKS
+5705 
-5719 KEGVSQRAML
+5719 
-5729 LNESST
+5729 
-5735 LTSVTDGATLLS
+5735 
-5747 DANLPKFFEYP
+5747 
-5758 KSGDEDGIVRFRDPD
+5758 RFRDPGL
-5773 MGLEETITKM
+5773 GLEETITKM
-5783 KTEAMLANA
+5783 KAEAMQANA
-5792 DNLKTK
+5792 GNLQAKR
-5798 YDAMRAIGGNLSH
+5798 DAMRAIGGNLNH
-5811 LRQAMT
+5811 LRQAMA
-5817 RQKDY
+5817 RQREY
-5822 DISTVKSVTDLAR
+5822 DITTVKSVADLAR
-5835 ILMDA
+5835 VLMDNN
-5840 GLLDGISKYET
+5840 LLDDLSKYET
-5851 KRILSAID
+5851 KRILGAIN

-5868 RYVQRVMD
+5868 QYVQKVMD
-5876 IMVGNQLRNRADA
+5876 IMVDNQLRMGANTLGR
-5889 FGKLLSVRGSRVDAR
+5889 LLSIRGSRVDAR
-5904 GIEVQGILD
+5904 GIEVQGELD
-5913 PDGQRIAQVVRKSTT
+5913 PDGQRIAQVVRKSTS

-5940 AVNSMSNPDQAIA
+5940 SINRMSSTDQAIA
-5953 DEATLEY
+5953 DEATIEY

-5979 EKALRDSIREAK
+5979 EKALRDSIREGK
-5991 EAKDV
+5991 EAKDA

-6010 TENAIRQNKIERAEA
+6010 TEDAIRQNKIERAEA
-6025 YQSLLEHM
+6025 FHSLVEQV
-6033 GGILSESV
+6033 GGVLTESV
-6041 KRAKAWREAE
+6041 ERAKAWREAE
-6051 KERVNKIHHYANSDM
+6051 KQRVEEIHHNANSDM

-6081 KLANNSGVRFLLAP
+6081 KMANNSFARFLLSP

-6108 KNTRGEGYLWNHY
+6108 KNSRGEGYLWNRY
-6121 MRGWVNA
+6121 MRDWVTA

-6136 RDALKALDAKVKE
+6136 RDDLKVLDAKVSE
-6149 VFGKSSLRSDHDE
+6149 IYGKDMT
-6162 KQGAGY
+6162 
-6168 DKGVKVKCWGDL
+6168 WGDL
-6180 FTLDRKLPKG
+6180 FTIDRKLPKAS
-6190 TVRFFDGGEM
+6190 VRFFDGGEM

-6225 LRYMGIT
+6225 LRRMGIT
-6232 EDDVKEIKNLLDP
+6232 EEDIEDIKNFLDP
-6245 RFIELA
+6245 KFMQLA

-6264 WYNEVHKRMFGTS
+6264 EYNEVHKRMFGAS

-6288 ILANARLENVDVA
+6288 ILANARLEDVDVA

-6324 LALDVTGANAFS
+6324 LALDVTSANAFS

-6348 AAFAEFNRDLNTL
+6348 AAYAEFNRDLNTL

-6376 VYGGGKML
+6376 AYGAGKTL

-6397 AYRPPIAALDKA
+6397 AYRPPIAALDKSA
-6409 AINIAKGVTAAK
+6409 VNIAKGVTAAK
-6421 VSFRMFTALKQFL
+6421 VSFRVFTALKQFL
-6434 SMPAYIPDSNPVY
+6434 SMPAYASDSNPLY

-6454 PYKAWKWSM
+6454 PIGAWRWSM

-6471 RWSSRMAGD
+6471 RWRSRMAGD
-6480 PRLLKSDMDWKMWR
+6480 PRLLKSEMDWKMWR
-6494 SRVVEIASRVGM
+6494 SRIVELASRVGM

-6513 ALTVSIGARSM
+6513 ALTVAIGAHAM

-6533 RMGYGE
+6533 RQGYDPDVAE
-6539 NEADKRAKQDATILF
+6539 ERAKQDATILF
-6554 NQTQQSSESA
+6554 NQTQQSSEGA

-6590 TRQLYDALRNIK
+6590 TRQLYDSIRNIG
-6602 RRLTPDYKGLSEEFM
+6602 RRLIPGYKAMSEEFM
-6617 AKQMVRDG
+6617 AKQMRRDG
-6625 IDPEKAS
+6625 IDPDKADR
-6632 ENARRE
+6632 NAKQE
-6638 YRRGIIRDFVRVGI
+6638 YRRGIIRDLVRVGI
-6652 FGSVLQLAWNLGAYL
+6652 FGYVLQLAWNLGAYL
-6667 PYLILGEDDE
+6667 PYLIFGDDDDE
-6677 EKDNMWQDVW
+6677 KDKMWDDVFT
-6687 NHTMFGSVEGL
+6687 HTMFGSIEGL
-6698 TGGDVMSAA
+6698 TGGDVYSNTLNAWA
-6707 GNMWVS
+6707 KGEKITPWVAS
-6713 GEGNP
+6713 
-6718 QYLTKDMPLAS
+6718 KDMPLAS
-6729 DVLSILKKMDKDQV
+6729 DLENIWTKWNTDEV
-6743 SAMNDVINLLAQST
+6743 SAMNDVINLLVQSA

-6766 DAVVAVMDYCGDN
+6766 DAVVAIMDVCGDD
-6779 AETSRECAL
+6779 AQTSRECAL
-6788 LIARIL
+6788 LMTRIV
-6794 NCPPSQ
+6794 NCPQSQ

-6808 LDADGREAARMT
+6808 LGATGEEASQMT
-6820 PAEIAERYAEYKI
+6820 PYEIAERYARYKVRRGAPLTGWAYGNEQREKI
-6833 MKEAPVTGWMRSDAE
+6833 MDKYRKKSNTLAKERLTRETDTQASPGMAQWLEEFEATKDRVSDI
-6848 RDSVSA
+6848 
-6854 KKQKRVL
+6854 KKV
-6861 TEAKSRIGK
+6861 KSRDED
-6870 RLATEETRRLLA
+6870 RYYELLDQLEATPEFSR
-6882 EYDSVTKRESE
+6882 YE
-6893 INKMKAEDKDAYRK
+6893 II
-6907 ARAEL
+6907 RA
-6912 RESTD
+6912 
-6917 MRRHARL
+6917 
-6924 RRYKHDMK
+6924 YKHDVD
-6932 ELTQKYLRTKDRR
+6932 ELTNEWLNARTAAQRDSCAQAILTLKREMVR
-6945 ELEELVRLMTTTRD
+6945 ELSDTQQ
-6959 KMLEDISEIE
+6959 
-6969 YKRKGA
+6969 

>member
-1 MANNLEILYNSLKR
+1 MAINNDDIKWLYGKLKAKGYNVGTEQEFTSSLANEADRQWYYEKAKGMGLNMGSMADFNSMYAPQTAQPAPAPASAPRQQATPAAPAPASTPAPTAQAPFQSAPAPAPQQPQQPAWHPTEQDKIRMSYQIHTMLNDFNQKSKARIAQVQRITESFTPEGRKKRAAKKFQAQLAGTKTTAGLGLNVPSGQIYDGGSPQPYGVEYVDGKPVTQWLMPDGSLTTSQFAADRAEDTARKNRLRHQFENRMKQNGLDPAKPEDVEMQAQYDAQAPAYDAVAELWQEAEEKHKADKERNADREWSNYAAMGGGREMRIVTTSMNRHADNISHMTRFDLQKMMDNAWARAGSKVTANCYNRLRQQYPDASEEELQTTASQMARQLTDNAVYRYAVQQNTPKSTLEYFGRTVADMNVINSISKGLARSQAGTSGDLAAYEAAMGEYGKNHR
-15 DNYDVPATYESFART
+15 VAQIAGTVTGMAVDPVTWVSGGVGSLAGKGAINIGGRIVASRAATSMSTQVGSRLFSSSLTGRIITGAAAGGGNFATYEMLKEGESQFLHGGHINPETGENEGYSAGAVLSAGGHGLVLGSVTGT
-30 LTASGM
+30 LSP
-36 EGVRNRQALYNSLRN
+36 V
-51 DDYDVPD
+51 
-58 TYESFATTL
+58 
-67 FVPAMSRQSGN
+67 
-78 GISEAQ
+78 I
-84 AQRTGSG
+84 
-91 GKSTS
+91 
-96 RGDLVQTASTSRGEA
+96 
-111 DSTVG
+111 
-116 TPTEDA
+116 
-122 APTEGTALMGDIAQ
+122 
-136 VGNVAPA
+136 GNVADKT
-143 GHVMTPS
+143 VK
-150 ERLRVARHNLEATQA
+150 AT
-165 AMARTEEE
+165 
-173 RKARQAEKDYYK
+173 
-185 AVREEEELIRERNA
+185 
-199 EGRARAD
+199 
-206 AEGID
+206 
-211 WNAVPNEGET
+211 
-221 EVRYDDLLS
+221 
-230 EQAQV
+230 
-235 KRLANTAGY
+235 
-244 LGPHLDKEGARAVS
+244 
-258 SDIGEGVYYH
+258 
-268 RDGRTSQE
+268 TS
-276 REPFAAHARAMNDPE
+276 
-291 DIYRTPAGGG
+291 T
-301 IDPRGASAD
+301 
-310 PIALPELEVTGSSRG
+310 
-325 SIMKRVDEMRF
+325 
-336 LDESLKD
+336 
-343 VSDVE
+343 
-348 LRKRAS
+348 
-354 VELQSERDE
+354 
-363 VDARL
+363 
-368 EKWKEENPGKW
+368 
-379 RDMSREDR
+379 
-387 AGVKAGF
+387 GVKAGVRFGEVAVSTLAEGTIF
-394 ADDVQFERFM
+394 ALPEWYDNSKRSDSDPNKRDNFDIWTDNMAMMLGFKAQHGLKSAPRVIASLRPVKPVNGRPLTQAERNHNRMDFEERLRRNLDASPSDLSFTADEREELRRAGYGELADLFSRDRVQEATQPNPAEGAIELRAERVEAETISRNPEFDGYSSM
-404 SGIDARIAAN
+404 EELMQDGNVSQSARAKAYYILTGRRLPMASVTGYTTTKDADGRVTVNSIAAN
-414 EREQQR
+414 GEVVTSRTFKNEQEAKQETDNIMRQAELNSVDVGERYKEAVADD
-420 RMSEIERQ
+420 MVLDAAISEVSPGADPATIKRIYREVKAGNKDVTESQKQLVEFLDDAMERNRDIADRYRPEAI
-428 VREDLSKT
+428 REA
-436 PEGRRLL
+436 L
-443 KEPDSDMDIR
+443 KEETGIDVDA
-453 RRVELAAGYDSEIR
+453 V
-467 ALRQESWNLG
+467 LRKMPSKRTKAEQDAVKTYLERLFP
-477 EMRNAKLAA
+477 EEARQQAA
-486 ESDGGRESLWNFA
+486 EPTAEQAEAQSQYEQGREL
-499 KGVGR
+499 
-504 GLREIV
+504 
-510 ENPLGLRSMHND
+510 
-522 ATQLMRVFGKLQ
+522 FG
-534 EGEALTD
+534 
-541 TEQRAVE
+541 
-548 SHFTRQMDD
+548 HF
-557 THYDMS
+557 
-563 QSAKAGEFTAAL
+563 
-575 AEIAVEF
+575 
-582 GLNPASGAVRRV
+582 
-594 LTGIAREVGPAAV
+594 
-607 RATVMNAPALLYK
+607 
-620 LGVSSTE
+620 
-627 IGARAF
+627 
-633 AGNIAKMIGA
+633 
-643 AIGEG
+643 
-648 AGATFSTQLAKNL
+648 
-661 EESVNRAIS
+661 EE
-670 MPVYDAQDNLAGLA
+670 
-684 GDSFGS
+684 
-690 AAAKTFTTSAGTNA
+690 
-704 VFMLPA
+704 
-710 HFGGEAM
+710 
-717 KGLGRFAEYVDQRG
+717 
-731 MGIPFGNPVDA
+731 
-742 LVKMK
+742 
-747 SGEIIGV
+747 
-754 IASDVYGR
+754 
-762 SLGDPTMGDVFSEE
+762 GDPTVQAD
-776 SAKEMIIGLL
+776 
-786 AAEFTTGGMKFA
+786 
-798 GRQIKGSTLD
+798 
-808 MAIIKNEAEVRR
+808 
-820 AAAKMAASLKNQ
+820 
-832 DGAVDAEGL
+832 VDA
-841 RILEMVMGADASMDP
+841 I
-856 GVIGNCLKTL
+856 
-866 AESGAPQET
+866 
-875 RQAALDYLRASYRWR
+875 
-890 GSVARREQWRESGK
+890 
-904 EQDWRDDQ
+904 
-912 DVSTSRIDADPTEES
+912 
-927 PSRRDAARGKEVA
+927 
-940 PDGDQ
+940 
-945 PRDERTLVA
+945 
-954 PKEVDREKARQRADE
+954 
-969 ALRGGYE
+969 ALR
-976 AVDPEI
+976 
-982 RAEMQ
+982 MQ
-987 RNAES
+987 
-992 AVAGIYERFE
+992 
-1002 HPEDVME
+1002 
-1009 ILDGIEDAEGL
+1009 
-1020 IKEVHE
+1020 
-1026 NEYMNAPQK
+1026 
-1035 EAAEAYVLSSMA
+1035 EAY
-1047 ERGMSMRREDDRVKA
+1047 
-1062 REDIREDVGRMSTP
+1062 
-1076 DGMLRPVT
+1076 
-1084 LKRDDRQVMVLSGE
+1084 
-1098 IVLSDDGSTVLPS
+1098 
-1111 ESSSVLWIYD
+1111 
-1121 PATGAP
+1121 
-1127 RAAAPEEILSVGPV
+1127 
-1141 MTAEAEIERRIKELE
+1141 
-1156 AIEAQAESQE
+1156 QA
-1166 VMFESQSQVTG
+1166 V
-1177 SEVET
+1177 
-1182 APSVSTSRR
+1182 
-1191 DAAPDVEGTE
+1191 
-1201 ERDKADAVYER
+1201 
-1212 ALAAREGLED
+1212 ED
-1222 AFSDNP
+1222 AFGSEAEYYMFHVN
-1228 EFWLNE
+1228 
-1234 VHENPEAVLSD
+1234 ENPWALVDD
-1245 PEIPDFQ
+1245 PELTVEQ
-1252 KDAVREYL
+1252 KDAVLYYINAKAALDGVMDASNEVADRKRAEVEESVAKRTHKDNGVIIPATMKVDDRPVYIVKGDVVMFPDGTAVDVHNSSESVVVMDAQTGEYQFTSPDQIFKVSEAVNPQDELDTALSVIEQEQMNIFGDNAVAPEESAEGEIDPFAQPAVAEAPATADTEAYDRGYESGLNDAKNFDDVKLNTEIENLRADSNRLTDFGRGLL
-1260 EAMKALEEEDGKETN
+1260 EAYEYEQQNRAMEAQGVPEMPESVPNPTENPVSD
-1275 SKAETPSVP
+1275 AET
-1284 GMPENVPNSTENIVS
+1284 
-1299 EGKIAPEAV
+1299 APETV
-1308 SNVENGQQ
+1308 PSVENGQQ
-1316 TALSRIPTNGQ
+1316 TALSRIPLNEK
-1327 GEPKFEAVDKDTAW
+1327 GEPRFEAVDKETAW
-1341 DGLVEAVGGEADA
+1341 DGLVEAVGGEDDA
-1354 ADIAMAQV
+1354 VEIALAQV
-1362 QQASTEL
+1362 QQATADL
-1369 EALKKKPPTL
+1369 EALNKKPPTMKASKL
-1379 KAPKL
+1379 K
-1384 QGSPMAMA
+1384 GSPMAMA
-1392 QAKRK
+1392 EAKRK
-1397 ANEQYQRELSQYDQ
+1397 AAEQYQNDLALYNQ

-1416 QTRLDAWNGIVGV
+1416 QARIDAWNGIVAVHNTRKAELRRQQEEERRQRDAIAHDKAVARFEEEQRIKAEKQAEQERIGV
-1429 YKSRYAP
+1429 HAVNPKIKEKWDAAPKVEGNEDALTLPDGSTISGRYVLTEAGAASPSHDANNGYVPTEGFPIDENGQSVNDRDYFRDKDAQQKVEGMAGNYDNRALQDPVIVSKDGVVMSGNNRTMSGDLAARRGTDKAYVDYLAQFGHRKYGFTPEQVTGMKNPRVVFVPDEALPYDATTFARFNAQEKKSQGKPEAAVKLGKIVPDNVFNVIVNDISRYD
-1436 RNHEQPVKRE
+1436 RL
-1446 TNQRESADDRSM
+1446 SDYYAD
-1458 EDFFGPVYTEFQGNG
+1458 E
-1473 NKAEAYLREKCE
+1473 KA
-1485 GVAKGALTY
+1485 VAQALGALMQ
-1494 PGIAPIDLAWGDIK
+1494 
-1508 AGYMKIVIK
+1508 AGVINDMQM
-1517 HPEVVGKLQEL
+1517 PELR
-1528 LDQCMITNRSDNRIV
+1528 T
-1543 LESDTH
+1543 
-1549 KFVVSKMKG
+1549 
-1558 STPTDN
+1558 
-1564 WLLTAYQKKEKPAS
+1564 
-1578 ASSSDIE
+1578 
-1585 TEPGGKRNGTAT
+1585 GT
-1597 PQNGLYGK
+1597 
-1605 VNALSA
+1605 ALSA
-1611 DKQAD
+1611 AGKELIENTLIGKVFQASPD
-1616 SVKSSEESPSRRD
+1616 AVRQIISVPTLRQSIVM
-1629 AAPNSTSG
+1629 G
-1637 KDASRLGGETSGNIS
+1637 
-1652 KKEVVSSEENDEN
+1652 
-1665 GRPFVLADDGTTSFG
+1665 
-1680 HIDEESG
+1680 
-1687 LTAAPIKLSEG
+1687 LSEIANNR
-1698 FQDEVTGQGYG
+1698 TLARNGYD
-1709 LIHIEVG
+1709 I
-1716 HGEQIR
+1716 
-1722 AAGFKS
+1722 S
-1728 VKDFVSFVAKNYDR
+1728 D
-1742 DNIRVGKRRP
+1742 
-1752 NGSGTF
+1752 
-1758 LIQVTDRHDNTLFIE
+1758 E
-1773 LSKDGSYWNVN
+1773 LSKAVDLVARAKNAMPDVYTDGMPVSPFGRMQGLFDDEFGDSRVTDATALLLADILN
-1784 SGGIFRKGY
+1784 SGRPSDLRKILTTYNNEASQASGGQMDMFSGSIPTKEEILTTVNEHFR
-1793 SNKKE
+1793 NATPKE
-1798 TVAKTEPQQPDNA
+1798 QQALVDAAIAERKRRAEADAEQRERSEASEQTPHDDERRAEPQQPVAGDTELEPLGKDRNDLYEDTPEEA
-1811 VSGGSSL
+1811 ALRARISVGEEWEEQGPAPDKPIYKRKLYVDGKHEVIQTDAPDKNGSYT
-1818 SKGSQTGISPS
+1818 GSQLTFDG
-1829 EPNGKPTVSTGKV
+1829 
-1842 NTLSTDKQAD
+1842 
-1852 SAESSG
+1852 
-1858 ESPSRRD
+1858 
-1865 AVPNYESTSRRD
+1865 
-1877 AAPDESPSRKRNST
+1877 RNF
-1891 GIDKEIR
+1891 GDLKEI
-1898 AAAEEMRDCPEALE
+1898 ADYIDGGMQAQQAE
-1912 ILSNMD
+1912 
-1918 PQDIY
+1918 
-1923 EAASVVLATNRVL
+1923 
-1936 LSDAQGAIGAKR
+1936 
-1948 EMGLGRI
+1948 
-1955 EQKKYFG
+1955 
-1962 LFASAEKGGKSIQK
+1962 
-1976 LSEDAM
+1976 
-1982 QELCAQYGIP
+1982 
-1992 YDNMDARNALLEIL
+1992 
-2006 QSHSTRG
+2006 
-2013 EIGNYIRNRRLEQA
+2013 
-2027 RKIYR
+2027 
-2032 DWENMLEAQEERAAW
+2032 
-2047 EAYGMTLADLDAY
+2047 
-2060 NEMRDADAKEHL
+2060 
-2072 QDLDEREYNATFA
+2072 
-2085 DIYAQREEEY
+2085 
-2095 DRRAKESVGS
+2095 
-2105 GDGRG
+2105 
-2110 IREITGYESSGER
+2110 
-2123 SLSGRGDE
+2123 
-2131 VLSGEKSYKASG
+2131 
-2143 IEADERSGIQSG
+2143 
-2155 DGSEGPVETDGVSAG
+2155 
-2170 ASGIANKITEAGR
+2170 
-2183 LVNTDPTE
+2183 PTE
-2191 AQKEAGNY
+2191 AQKAAGNY
-2199 RMGHVWVDG
+2199 KMEHRRVDG
-2208 HNITIEN
+2208 YNISIEN
-2215 PKGSVRRGV
+2215 AKGSVRRGTGA
-2224 DGEGKPWEIRMNNTY
+2224 DGKPWETTMQNDY
-2239 GYILGTQSVDGD
+2239 GYIRGTEGVDGD

-2281 KVMYGFPTEHAA
+2281 KVMYGFPTEQAA

-2321 WIGSSRR
+2321 WIQSSRR

-2340 PIRYDSQGNPIDE
+2340 PIVGNDMIGRSLTE
-2353 NGNLIIEDVESVADI
+2353 QEATELIARMEATAEVA
-2368 TDADFTEPTRTIGL
+2368 PTI
-2382 PALPEIVQ
+2382 
-2390 HVLSTN
+2390 
-2396 GKKVIIKK
+2396 
-2404 NIFGRNALRH
+2404 
-2414 DELTPEVSRAILN
+2414 ELTPENWIAQFGEDGTVETPIGIVKMGANQLLK
-2427 EALYNP
+2427 LYSTKRTGYFGMIHP
-2433 TLYGKNKPLSRPN
+2433 TLSTPDVILEEADPKEGSERDSKYLFVKTFVKSDGSRIVHFESVTVKKDGMEVSISSHEIKDKSLKNKMQN
-2446 NWIVIN
+2446 DIV
-2452 VPDGN
+2452 
-2457 GNNKLVVL
+2457 L
-2465 EVNENKDNVEIVHWH
+2465 H
-2480 EVDNRGLEKIKRQAE
+2480 
-2495 REDGQLLILPSESS
+2495 
-2509 EEAGAL
+2509 
-2515 SGPTLD
+2515 LD
-2521 SPNEKLSPSSEMRLT
+2521 EKLSPSSEMRLT
-2536 ETPSD
+2536 EAPSE
-2541 SDGPDL
+2541 SEGPDL
-2547 APTSD
+2547 VPTSD
-2552 NIISSDGKDNTLSA
+2552 NVISSDRKVNTLSA
-2566 DKQTESVESS
+2566 DKQAESAESS
-2576 EPYTITPAVYVGK
+2576 EPYTITPTTYTNKKGK
-2589 SRGGKPGKETPMHR
+2589 TSDVHLVK
-2603 VTFNRPLTAEQERA
+2603 FNRELTAEEKA
-2617 VRTFANESIGEKKG
+2617 ALDTFAREPLTEGKK
-2631 RFATKRGWADREAAD
+2631 TSRGWYDRKQGGYMMRSEEAARQ
-2646 GSWLFRTEEDARKA
+2646 LA
-2660 GEMIGNEEAVA
+2660 EMIGNEEAVA
-2671 DSQPMTAEELREAV
+2671 DAQPMTADELREAV
-2685 APAEKKPARKPK
+2685 APAAPAEKKPARKPK

-2738 SDEEMQSLLGDIRDI
+2738 SDDEMKSLADELRDL
-2753 LGIGEDEGDT
+2753 LGIGDDEGDT
-2763 NIKFRDPGELTP
+2763 NIKFRDPGELTA
-2775 QERMKLQSA
+2775 QERQRIQSA
-2784 GIRVAMA
+2784 GIRLAMG
-2791 LVERGTIS
+2791 LIERGTTA

-2824 GTRWTPG
+2824 GARWTPG

-2869 KAGAASA
+2869 KASTASE

-2891 ENDWQTEADTAA
+2891 ENDKQTEADTVA

-2917 TAQNA
+2917 TAQSA

-2931 ILRDLKRVDDTLE
+2931 ILRDLKRVDDTID

-2949 LALLGYYEAKEVD
+2949 LAILGYYEAEEVD

-2986 AKQLVNDLGLGLEKV
+2986 AKQLVNDLGLGLDKV
-3001 TGATT
+3001 TGSTT

-3044 LDPSVTPGDVTY
+3044 LDPSVTPSDVTY
-3056 SGDNLQATRIMYRVE
+3056 SGDNLQATRIMYRIE

-3085 RNCWADVKV
+3085 RNCWADANV

-3099 LKGIQREAKEYLPE
+3099 LKGIQREAKEYLPSSTPAEEPAKAEPQEEAYHGTVTLKDGREAVVISANHVQNIGEPSRLTDYIVGVKGEPGTIKISPDEIAHAGAPTAEDSSSFPDPNDNEAVSKWLEDNSAAIWKGVDAIMLDARHDENLLNTFRADNSEWVQE
-3113 SSAEQRKSE
+3113 SVVGEFVDKWISERLDEMMKEHPAAVKAWFDYGQRGLMADVIAERMGKIIAEEKASAKAEE
-3122 ISHNGYKVGDEV
+3122 THNGYKVGDEIL
-3134 MWDRY
+3134 WDRY
-3139 GNGKWEKV
+3139 GNGKWEKQR
-3147 KIEDF
+3147 IADF
-3152 DADGSP
+3152 DKDGRPILDSFGQNWITEVADWER
-3158 IFEAV
+3158 I
-3163 KGIMSEK
+3163 
-3170 GDWSRVKPADGIFGE
+3170 KPADGIFGE

-3193 QEKKKKSAVD
+3193 QEKKKKKATADAV
-3203 EVATPTGNKS
+3203 AALTGNKS

-3266 QDTQVGGN
+3266 QDTQVGGD

-3280 ERPARE
+3280 ERPAGE
-3286 AGSGSTRM
+3286 AGSGSTGM

-3449 NVLGLMPQELS
+3449 NVLGLMPQDLS

-3535 DFCIAKNVRKLRDGG
+3535 DFCIAKNVRKLCDGG

-3569 WLANHENADIVGM
+3569 WLANRENADIVGM

-3605 VNGVKSPHAIDCSLT
+3605 VNGVKSPLAIDCSLT

-3693 SQLLSQWVENMKR
+3693 SQLLSQWVEDMKR
-3706 NLADTAEETASTV
+3706 NLADTAEETAPTV

-3829 AFDSFVATYGH
+3829 AFDSFVTTYGH

-3919 QLGMNEADVRREVID
+3919 QLGMNEADVRREVIE

-3987 SIPSHFIEFSMGS
+3987 SIPSHFIEFSIGS

-4227 ARILSLEDKDRNA
+4227 ARILSLEDRDRNA

-4325 AEGEVTERVMATPG
+4325 PEGEVMERVMVTPG

-4417 YLKVKAVQEKSA
+4417 YLKVKAVQEKSG

-4569 KKENSHIPLVIYG
+4569 KKENSHIPLVMYG

-4593 VMANAPDDTHSK
+4593 VMANAPDDPHSK

-4616 LEDSKTYNGTVAIFA
+4616 LEDSKAYNGTVAIFA

-4678 ERIFAKV
+4678 EKIFAKV

-4790 LEEEGDE
+4790 LEEVGDE

-4824 QAKQDQY
+4824 QAKQDQH

-4843 RLREAI
+4843 RLRELIEKFGNDIA
-4849 DRNSKNIVRSD
+4849 RSD

-4879 YQSREDM
+4879 YESRDDM
-4886 QKVFEAHNKA
+4886 QKVFEAHNKS

-4913 LTFDIGNVHFILETN
+4913 LTFDIGNIHFTMTTH
-4928 VNQIAGYGGQ
+4928 VSQMAGYGGQ
-4938 GTLSFDTDVRH
+4938 GTLAFDVQVQHDV
-4949 KVISYDIDFE
+4949 VSDDIDYK
-4959 RSFGDIPLKRIIN
+4959 RSYGDIPLKRIIN

-4979 NGKEERSNREAWA
+4979 SGKEERSNREAWV
-4992 NAKERAETDLA
+4992 NAKERNETDLA
-5003 ALLKDKGKPFEH
+5003 TLLKDKGKPFEH
-5015 GERIKE
+5015 GGRIKE

-5026 EEYTIAMQE
+5026 EEYTLAMQE
-5035 ELREK
+5035 ELKEK

-5053 ARDITFT
+5053 ATDITFT
-5060 SEDDEDSADTPATGE
+5060 SEDDEDEDSKGSKSESTGDGNKYRLVAERELLDFLDAQPLKKGYRYSQWANMGVLPPMTAKQNGEWRAPMIFSRWEQSEEGMRKENGKADLVQGNGRTTGDVAYNPYFHIRTSPLNDQFTAAYDRPE
-5075 VKFRDGQGVSKRDR
+5075 LLVVEGYYPESEETSGYQAEGAKDSVGLMDWHSGSVNGQLSDDTKVQTMLSRYFKPGRIVPWSEIADLIMERVGNQN
-5089 LRAIR
+5089 ITF
-5094 ALEPVAVKRNNLSR
+5094 PINAVPPMLR
-5108 AELREIYNNL
+5108 AELAKRGAKFGDISG
-5118 PSVEKDGR
+5118 SV
-5126 EIEFYRSA
+5126 
-5134 FKKIYKDGGL
+5134 
-5144 FGQVVPVLDDVL
+5144 
-5156 EQSVL
+5156 
-5161 AYSEEDNL
+5161 
-5169 GGMVR
+5169 
-5174 PDGTVHKEHP
+5174 
-5184 NVDSFDNYV
+5184 
-5193 GKVSIEGKEY
+5193 
-5203 YVRTTVQ
+5203 
-5210 HSEKSTTGT
+5210 
-5219 HSFMVTQVEVY
+5219 
-5230 EKTANAL
+5230 
-5237 SLPITTRARGNVG
+5237 
-5250 GDNATESRTIPI
+5250 
-5262 SSRETTDFDGIVDAK
+5262 
-5277 LQQFFERASAEADKL
+5277 AEADIPML
-5292 DMRDR
+5292 NELRDR
-5297 AVELSEKLNTPIRI
+5297 VNAGEWDAGLEKARAYLDAYESSTEAKEARVADLSARANTPVRI
-5311 VTDESELSELSEDG
+5311 VRTQEEADAL
-5325 KPRYS
+5325 PT

-5336 KGWWNGP
+5336 KGWWSAKDD
-5343 TGEIVIVLPNNRD
+5343 EVVIVLPNNVNV
-5356 IADVDNTVVHEVVG
+5356 ADVDNTFVHEVAG

-5394 SNSIRKVIDKMTDDM
+5394 SNPIRKVIDKMTDRM
-5409 VNAEA
+5409 VSEEA
-5414 DRLRV
+5414 DRLRT
-5419 RKAQARERAGEDV
+5419 RKAQAHERAGEDV

-5444 VEADAKR
+5444 VEAEKKR
-5451 GDFRKEATEEYM
+5451 EDFRKEATEEYM
-5463 ADLGG
+5463 SDLGG

-5473 GFTQMS
+5473 GFEKMS
-5479 RDELSF
+5479 RDELTL

-5494 SFLDKFLRGLK
+5494 AFLDKFLQGLK
-5505 IAKSIQLTDKDLSY
+5505 IAKSIRLNDKDLSY
-5519 ILYKSWRNMRD
+5519 ILYKSWKN
-5530 GKSSLRSDH
+5530 LR
-5539 DKGGVFAEAED
+5539 KKGVFADAED
-5550 VAMRMRTGWGMD
+5550 AVMRRRTGYD
-5562 PLRSMTEAEKRE
+5562 A
-5574 RRKERTADRIEE
+5574 
-5586 LFDQAVKGDLTG
+5586 
-5598 KPVEVGKLTPEG
+5598 
-5610 KEYLEKLSGV
+5610 
-5620 KLKDEVSF
+5620 DEV
-5628 VLNPSDL
+5628 
-5635 AHINRR
+5635 
-5641 HFGDNETDA
+5641 T
-5650 RNIPLTKEDIRSIGK
+5650 
-5665 ILNAPDRIV
+5665 
-5674 YGKETVGNQRSMFFF
+5674 
-5689 LKETEDGSY
+5689 
-5698 NLMEVYS
+5698 
-5705 DRKGNLTAKSFFKS
+5705 
-5719 KEGVSQRAML
+5719 
-5729 LNESST
+5729 
-5735 LTSVTDGATLLS
+5735 
-5747 DANLPKFFEYP
+5747 
-5758 KSGDEDGIVRFRDPD
+5758 RFRDPGL
-5773 MGLEETITKM
+5773 GLEETITKM
-5783 KTEAMLANA
+5783 KAEAMQANA
-5792 DNLKTK
+5792 DNLQAKR
-5798 YDAMRAIGGNLSH
+5798 DAMRAIGGNLNH
-5811 LRQAMT
+5811 LRQAMA
-5817 RQKDY
+5817 RQREY
-5822 DISTVKSVTDLAR
+5822 DITTVKSVADLAR
-5835 ILMDA
+5835 VLMDNN
-5840 GLLDGISKYET
+5840 LLDDLSKYET
-5851 KRILSAID
+5851 KRILGAIN

-5868 RYVQRVMD
+5868 QYVQKIMD
-5876 IMVGNQLRNRADA
+5876 IMVDNQLRMGANTLGR
-5889 FGKLLSVRGSRVDAR
+5889 LLSIRGSRVDAR
-5904 GIEVQGILD
+5904 GIEVQGELD
-5913 PDGQRIAQVVRKSTT
+5913 PDGQRIAQVVRKSTS

-5940 AVNSMSNPDQAIA
+5940 AINRMSSTDQAIA
-5953 DEATLEY
+5953 DEATIEY

-5979 EKALRDSIREAK
+5979 EKALRDSIKEAK
-5991 EAKDV
+5991 EAKDA
-5996 GQMTE
+5996 GQMTD

-6010 TENAIRQNKIERAEA
+6010 TEDAIRQNKIERAEA
-6025 YQSLLEHM
+6025 FHSLVEQV
-6033 GGILSESV
+6033 GGVLSESV
-6041 KRAKAWREAE
+6041 ERAKAWREAE
-6051 KERVNKIHHYANSDM
+6051 KQRVEEIHHNANSDM

-6073 HHKDDRMQ
+6073 HHKDDRVQ
-6081 KLANNSGVRFLLAP
+6081 KLANNSFARFLLSP

-6108 KNTRGEGYLWNHY
+6108 KNSRGEGYLWNRY
-6121 MRGWVNA
+6121 MRDWVTA

-6136 RDALKALDAKVKE
+6136 RDALKVLDAKVSE
-6149 VFGKSSLRSDHDE
+6149 IYGKDMT
-6162 KQGAGY
+6162 
-6168 DKGVKVKCWGDL
+6168 WGDL
-6180 FTLDRKLPKG
+6180 FAIDRKLPKAS
-6190 TVRFFDGGEM
+6190 VRFFDGGEM

-6225 LRYMGIT
+6225 LRRMGIT
-6232 EDDVKEIKNLLDP
+6232 EEDIEDIKNFLDP
-6245 RFIELA
+6245 KFMQLA

-6264 WYNEVHKRMFGTS
+6264 EYNEVHKRMFGAS

-6288 ILANARLENVDVA
+6288 ILANARLEDVDVA

-6376 VYGGGKML
+6376 VYGAGKTL
-6384 WNNFRN
+6384 WKNFRN

-6397 AYRPPIAALDKA
+6397 AYRPPIADLDKMA
-6409 AINIAKGVTAAK
+6409 VNIAKGVTAAK
-6421 VSFRMFTALKQFL
+6421 VSFRVFTALKQFL
-6434 SMPAYIPDSNPVY
+6434 SMPAYASDSNPLY

-6454 PYKAWKWSM
+6454 PIGAWRWSM

-6471 RWSSRMAGD
+6471 RWRSRMAGD
-6480 PRLLKSDMDWKMWR
+6480 PRLLKSEMDWKMWR
-6494 SRVVEIASRVGM
+6494 SRIVELASRVGM

-6513 ALTVSIGARSM
+6513 ALTVAIGAHAM

-6533 RMGYGE
+6533 RMGYDPDVAE
-6539 NEADKRAKQDATILF
+6539 ERAKQDATILF
-6554 NQTQQSSESA
+6554 NQTQQSSEGA

-6590 TRQLYDALRNIK
+6590 TRQLYDSMRNIG
-6602 RRLTPDYKGLSEEFM
+6602 RRLTPGYKALSEEFM
-6617 AKQMVRDG
+6617 AKQMRRDG
-6625 IDPEKAS
+6625 IDPDKADR
-6632 ENARRE
+6632 NAKQE
-6638 YRRGIIRDFVRVGI
+6638 YRRGIIRDLVRVGI
-6652 FGSVLQLAWNLGAYL
+6652 FGYVLQLAWNLGAYL
-6667 PYLILGEDDE
+6667 PYLIFGDDDDE
-6677 EKDNMWQDVW
+6677 KDKMWDDVFT
-6687 NHTMFGSVEGL
+6687 HTMFGSIEGL
-6698 TGGDVMSAA
+6698 TGGDVYSNTLNAWA
-6707 GNMWVS
+6707 KGEKITPWVAS
-6713 GEGNP
+6713 
-6718 QYLTKDMPLAS
+6718 KDMPLSS
-6729 DVLSILKKMDKDQV
+6729 DLENIWSKWNTDEV
-6743 SAMNDVINLLAQST
+6743 SAMNDVINLLVQSA

-6766 DAVVAVMDYCGDN
+6766 DAVVAIMDVCGDD
-6779 AETSRECAL
+6779 AQTSRECAL
-6788 LIARIL
+6788 LMTRII
-6794 NCPPSQ
+6794 NCPQSQ

-6808 LDADGREAARMT
+6808 LGTTGEEASQMT
-6820 PAEIAERYAEYKI
+6820 PYEIAERYARYKVRRG
-6833 MKEAPVTGWMRSDAE
+6833 APLTGWAYGNEQREKVMDKYREKSNTLAKERLTRETDTQASPNMTQWLEEFKATEDRVSDI
-6848 RDSVSA
+6848 
-6854 KKQKRVL
+6854 KKV
-6861 TEAKSRIGK
+6861 KSRDED
-6870 RLATEETRRLLA
+6870 RYYELLDELEATPEFSR
-6882 EYDSVTKRESE
+6882 YE
-6893 INKMKAEDKDAYRK
+6893 II
-6907 ARAEL
+6907 RA
-6912 RESTD
+6912 
-6917 MRRHARL
+6917 
-6924 RRYKHDMK
+6924 YKHDVD
-6932 ELTQKYLRTKDRR
+6932 ELTKEWLNARTAAQRDSCSQAILTLKREMVR
-6945 ELEELVRLMTTTRD
+6945 ELSDTQQ
-6959 KMLEDISEIE
+6959 
-6969 YKRKGA
+6969 

>member
-1 MANNLEILYNSLKR
+1 MATNNDDIKWLYGKLKAKGYDIGNEQEFTTSLTNEADRQWYYEKAKGMGLNIGSIEDFNSLYAPQTAQPAASPAQAPAVQPQVQPAPTSTPPTTEEPEQAPVQSAPQQPAWQPTEQDKIRMSYQMHTMLNDFNQRSKERIAQTKR
-15 DNYDVPATYESFART
+15 MVEPFSAKGGSSTNLLETDPAENNARTVRLRHQFENRMKQNGLDPAKPEDVEMQAQFDAQAPAYDAVAELWQEAEEKHKADKERNAKKHWDSYAAMGGGREMRIVTTSMNRHDDNISHMTRFDLQKMMDNAWNRVGSKVTTNCYNRLRQQYPGASEEELQATASQMARQLTDNAVYQYAVQQNTPKSTLEYFGRTVADMNVINSISKGLARSQARTSGDLAAYEAAMGEYGKNHRVAQIAGTVTGMAVDPVTWVSGGVGSLAGKRAINLGGRFIAGRAATSMSTQVGSRLFSSSLTGRIITGAAAGGGNFATYEMLKEGESQFLHGGHINPQTGENEGYSAGAVLSAGSHGLILGSVTGT
-30 LTASGM
+30 LSP
-36 EGVRNRQALYNSLRN
+36 V
-51 DDYDVPD
+51 
-58 TYESFATTL
+58 
-67 FVPAMSRQSGN
+67 
-78 GISEAQ
+78 I
-84 AQRTGSG
+84 
-91 GKSTS
+91 
-96 RGDLVQTASTSRGEA
+96 
-111 DSTVG
+111 
-116 TPTEDA
+116 
-122 APTEGTALMGDIAQ
+122 
-136 VGNVAPA
+136 GNVADKTVKATTSTA
-143 GHVMTPS
+143 GKAGVRFGEVAVSTLAEGTIFSVPEWITGDTDAMDVWTDNMAMMLGFKAQHGLKSAPRVIASLRPVKPVNGRPLTQAERNHNRMDFE
-150 ERLRVARHNLEATQA
+150 ERLRRNLNASLGDLSFTADEREELRRAGYGELADLFIRDRVQDVHRPDIDPAEGAIELRAERVATETISRNPEFDGYSSMEELMQDGRVSQSARAKAYYILTGRRLPMASVTGYTTTTDADGRVTVNSMAADGEVVTSRTFKNEQEAKQEA
-165 AMARTEEE
+165 DNIM
-173 RKARQAEKDYYK
+173 RQAELNS
-185 AVREEEELIRERNA
+185 V
-199 EGRARAD
+199 
-206 AEGID
+206 
-211 WNAVPNEGET
+211 
-221 EVRYDDLLS
+221 
-230 EQAQV
+230 
-235 KRLANTAGY
+235 
-244 LGPHLDKEGARAVS
+244 
-258 SDIGEGVYYH
+258 DIGERFKEAVA
-268 RDGRTSQE
+268 DDMVLD
-276 REPFAAHARAMNDPE
+276 AAISEVSPGADPATIKR
-291 DIYRTPAGGG
+291 IYRAVKAGNKDVTESQRQLVEFLDDAIERNRDIADRYRPEAIREVLKEETG
-301 IDPRGASAD
+301 IDVDAVLRKMPSKRTEAEQAVVKSYLERLFPEEARQQTAEPTPEQAEAQSHYEQGRELYGRFEEGDPTVQAD
-310 PIALPELEVTGSSRG
+310 VDAIALRMQEAYQAVEDAFGSEAEEYMFLANENPWALMNNPELTLERQDA
-325 SIMKRVDEMRF
+325 IIYYINAKAA
-336 LDESLKD
+336 LDGVMDASNEAAD
-343 VSDVE
+343 
-348 LRKRAS
+348 RKRAEVEES
-354 VELQSERDE
+354 VAKRTHKDKDGKDDGTIITAETKMGKHVYIVMGDVVMFPDGKGVDRQNSSSQIWVLNPDSGEYESSAPEFIEKILGIVSVQDELDTALSVIEQEQMNIFGDNAVAPEESAESEE
-363 VDARL
+363 PQQTTDASATADTAEYDRGYEQGL
-368 EKWKEENPGKW
+368 EEAAK
-379 RDMSREDR
+379 
-387 AGVKAGF
+387 
-394 ADDVQFERFM
+394 ADDAWIANHINILSQNTPESM
-404 SGIDARIAAN
+404 PDTMKGELDAYLY
-414 EREQQR
+414 EQQR
-420 RMSEIERQ
+420 RAQSVPE
-428 VREDLSKT
+428 T
-436 PEGRRLL
+436 PESV
-443 KEPDSDMDIR
+443 P
-453 RRVELAAGYDSEIR
+453 
-467 ALRQESWNLG
+467 NPT
-477 EMRNAKLAA
+477 
-486 ESDGGRESLWNFA
+486 
-499 KGVGR
+499 
-504 GLREIV
+504 
-510 ENPLGLRSMHND
+510 ENPVSD
-522 ATQLMRVFGKLQ
+522 A
-534 EGEALTD
+534 
-541 TEQRAVE
+541 
-548 SHFTRQMDD
+548 
-557 THYDMS
+557 
-563 QSAKAGEFTAAL
+563 
-575 AEIAVEF
+575 
-582 GLNPASGAVRRV
+582 
-594 LTGIAREVGPAAV
+594 
-607 RATVMNAPALLYK
+607 
-620 LGVSSTE
+620 
-627 IGARAF
+627 
-633 AGNIAKMIGA
+633 
-643 AIGEG
+643 
-648 AGATFSTQLAKNL
+648 
-661 EESVNRAIS
+661 
-670 MPVYDAQDNLAGLA
+670 
-684 GDSFGS
+684 
-690 AAAKTFTTSAGTNA
+690 
-704 VFMLPA
+704 
-710 HFGGEAM
+710 
-717 KGLGRFAEYVDQRG
+717 
-731 MGIPFGNPVDA
+731 
-742 LVKMK
+742 
-747 SGEIIGV
+747 
-754 IASDVYGR
+754 
-762 SLGDPTMGDVFSEE
+762 
-776 SAKEMIIGLL
+776 
-786 AAEFTTGGMKFA
+786 
-798 GRQIKGSTLD
+798 
-808 MAIIKNEAEVRR
+808 
-820 AAAKMAASLKNQ
+820 
-832 DGAVDAEGL
+832 
-841 RILEMVMGADASMDP
+841 
-856 GVIGNCLKTL
+856 
-866 AESGAPQET
+866 
-875 RQAALDYLRASYRWR
+875 
-890 GSVARREQWRESGK
+890 
-904 EQDWRDDQ
+904 
-912 DVSTSRIDADPTEES
+912 
-927 PSRRDAARGKEVA
+927 
-940 PDGDQ
+940 
-945 PRDERTLVA
+945 
-954 PKEVDREKARQRADE
+954 
-969 ALRGGYE
+969 
-976 AVDPEI
+976 
-982 RAEMQ
+982 
-987 RNAES
+987 
-992 AVAGIYERFE
+992 
-1002 HPEDVME
+1002 
-1009 ILDGIEDAEGL
+1009 
-1020 IKEVHE
+1020 
-1026 NEYMNAPQK
+1026 
-1035 EAAEAYVLSSMA
+1035 
-1047 ERGMSMRREDDRVKA
+1047 
-1062 REDIREDVGRMSTP
+1062 
-1076 DGMLRPVT
+1076 
-1084 LKRDDRQVMVLSGE
+1084 
-1098 IVLSDDGSTVLPS
+1098 
-1111 ESSSVLWIYD
+1111 
-1121 PATGAP
+1121 
-1127 RAAAPEEILSVGPV
+1127 
-1141 MTAEAEIERRIKELE
+1141 
-1156 AIEAQAESQE
+1156 
-1166 VMFESQSQVTG
+1166 
-1177 SEVET
+1177 ET
-1182 APSVSTSRR
+1182 AP
-1191 DAAPDVEGTE
+1191 
-1201 ERDKADAVYER
+1201 
-1212 ALAAREGLED
+1212 
-1222 AFSDNP
+1222 
-1228 EFWLNE
+1228 
-1234 VHENPEAVLSD
+1234 
-1245 PEIPDFQ
+1245 
-1252 KDAVREYL
+1252 
-1260 EAMKALEEEDGKETN
+1260 ETF
-1275 SKAETPSVP
+1275 P
-1284 GMPENVPNSTENIVS
+1284 
-1299 EGKIAPEAV
+1299 
-1308 SNVENGQQ
+1308 NVENGQQ
-1316 TALSRIPTNGQ
+1316 TALSRIPLNEQ
-1327 GEPKFEAVDKDTAW
+1327 GEPMFETVDKDTAW

-1354 ADIAMAQV
+1354 VDIAMAQV
-1362 QQASTEL
+1362 QEATSDL
-1369 EALKKKPPTL
+1369 EALKKKPPTQ

-1384 QGSPMAMA
+1384 KGSPMAMA
-1392 QAKRK
+1392 QAKRE
-1397 ANEQYQRELSQYDQ
+1397 AAEQYQRDLTQYNQ
-1411 QIAEA
+1411 QIADTQA
-1416 QTRLDAWNGIVGV
+1416 RLDAWNGIVGV
-1429 YKSRYAP
+1429 YNSRNAELRRQQEEERRQRDAIAHDEAVARFEEEQRIKAEKQAEQERIGVHAVNPKIKEKWDAAPKVEGNEDALTLPDGSTISGRYVLTEAGAASPSHDANNGYVPTEGFPIDENGQSVNDRDYYRDKDAQQKVEGMASSYDNRALQDPVIVSKDGVVMSGNNRTMSGDLAARRGTDKAYVDYLAQFGHRKYGFTPEQVTGMKNPRVVFVPDEALPYDATTFARFNAQEKKSQGKPEAAVKLGKIVPDNVFNVIVNDISRYD
-1436 RNHEQPVKRE
+1436 RL
-1446 TNQRESADDRSM
+1446 SDYYAD
-1458 EDFFGPVYTEFQGNG
+1458 E
-1473 NKAEAYLREKCE
+1473 KA
-1485 GVAKGALTY
+1485 VAQALGALMQ
-1494 PGIAPIDLAWGDIK
+1494 
-1508 AGYMKIVIK
+1508 AGVINDMQM
-1517 HPEVVGKLQEL
+1517 PELR
-1528 LDQCMITNRSDNRIV
+1528 T
-1543 LESDTH
+1543 
-1549 KFVVSKMKG
+1549 
-1558 STPTDN
+1558 
-1564 WLLTAYQKKEKPAS
+1564 
-1578 ASSSDIE
+1578 
-1585 TEPGGKRNGTAT
+1585 GT
-1597 PQNGLYGK
+1597 
-1605 VNALSA
+1605 ALSA
-1611 DKQAD
+1611 AGKELIENTLIGKVFQASPD
-1616 SVKSSEESPSRRD
+1616 AVRQIISVPTLRQSIVM
-1629 AAPNSTSG
+1629 G
-1637 KDASRLGGETSGNIS
+1637 
-1652 KKEVVSSEENDEN
+1652 
-1665 GRPFVLADDGTTSFG
+1665 
-1680 HIDEESG
+1680 
-1687 LTAAPIKLSEG
+1687 LSEIANNR
-1698 FQDEVTGQGYG
+1698 TLSRNGYD
-1709 LIHIEVG
+1709 I
-1716 HGEQIR
+1716 
-1722 AAGFKS
+1722 S
-1728 VKDFVSFVAKNYDR
+1728 D
-1742 DNIRVGKRRP
+1742 
-1752 NGSGTF
+1752 
-1758 LIQVTDRHDNTLFIE
+1758 E
-1773 LSKDGSYWNVN
+1773 LSKAVDLVARAKTAMPDVYTDGMPVSPFGRMQGLFDDEFGDSRVTDATTLLLADILN
-1784 SGGIFRKGY
+1784 SGRPSDLRKILTTYNNEASQASGGQMDMFSGSIPTKEEILTTVNEHFR
-1793 SNKKE
+1793 NATPKE
-1798 TVAKTEPQQPDNA
+1798 QQALVDSAIAERKRRAEESAAEQRERSEASEQTPHDDERRAEPQQPAAGIDEELTPEEQALAARVEITENDWEEGDGDN
-1811 VSGGSSL
+1811 
-1818 SKGSQTGISPS
+1818 
-1829 EPNGKPTVSTGKV
+1829 PTYKRDIIIDGTHKV
-1842 NTLSTDKQAD
+1842 TQVD
-1852 SAESSG
+1852 
-1858 ESPSRRD
+1858 
-1865 AVPNYESTSRRD
+1865 
-1877 AAPDESPSRKRNST
+1877 APDEDGHYTGSYFEFDGKRF
-1891 GIDKEIR
+1891 GDIAEIAQYIDGGMQSE
-1898 AAAEEMRDCPEALE
+1898 P
-1912 ILSNMD
+1912 
-1918 PQDIY
+1918 
-1923 EAASVVLATNRVL
+1923 T
-1936 LSDAQGAIGAKR
+1936 DAQ
-1948 EMGLGRI
+1948 
-1955 EQKKYFG
+1955 
-1962 LFASAEKGGKSIQK
+1962 
-1976 LSEDAM
+1976 
-1982 QELCAQYGIP
+1982 
-1992 YDNMDARNALLEIL
+1992 
-2006 QSHSTRG
+2006 
-2013 EIGNYIRNRRLEQA
+2013 
-2027 RKIYR
+2027 
-2032 DWENMLEAQEERAAW
+2032 
-2047 EAYGMTLADLDAY
+2047 
-2060 NEMRDADAKEHL
+2060 
-2072 QDLDEREYNATFA
+2072 
-2085 DIYAQREEEY
+2085 
-2095 DRRAKESVGS
+2095 
-2105 GDGRG
+2105 
-2110 IREITGYESSGER
+2110 
-2123 SLSGRGDE
+2123 
-2131 VLSGEKSYKASG
+2131 KA
-2143 IEADERSGIQSG
+2143 
-2155 DGSEGPVETDGVSAG
+2155 
-2170 ASGIANKITEAGR
+2170 
-2183 LVNTDPTE
+2183 
-2191 AQKEAGNY
+2191 AGNY
-2199 RMGHVWVDG
+2199 KMEHRRVDSYD
-2208 HNITIEN
+2208 ISIEN
-2215 PKGSVRRGV
+2215 AKGSVRRGTGA
-2224 DGEGKPWEIRMNNTY
+2224 DGKAWETTMQNDY
-2239 GYILGTQSVDGD
+2239 GYIRGSEGVDGD

-2281 KVMYGFPTEHAA
+2281 KVMYGFPTEQAA

-2321 WIGSSRR
+2321 WIQSSRR

-2340 PIRYDSQGNPIDE
+2340 AIEGNAMIGRSLTE
-2353 NGNLIIEDVESVADI
+2353 REATELIERMEATAEVA
-2368 TDADFTEPTRTIGL
+2368 PTI
-2382 PALPEIVQ
+2382 
-2390 HVLSTN
+2390 
-2396 GKKVIIKK
+2396 
-2404 NIFGRNALRH
+2404 
-2414 DELTPEVSRAILN
+2414 ELTPENWIAQFGEDGTVETPIGIVKMGENQYFKMARQGRESKLGMVKPTLQNPNVVVEDYRPATDGASERDTSYIFVKTFSKEDGSRYYYFTSVTVRKEGREVVISNQERSDKRISKLLQQGKVAWIDNGILHPKAQVGKSVSLN
-2427 EALYNP
+2427 DSSNP
-2433 TLYGKNKPLSRPN
+2433 TDSDNGTAMLG
-2446 NWIVIN
+2446 IN
-2452 VPDGN
+2452 SYAN
-2457 GNNKLVVL
+2457 T
-2465 EVNENKDNVEIVHWH
+2465 E
-2480 EVDNRGLEKIKRQAE
+2480 
-2495 REDGQLLILPSESS
+2495 
-2509 EEAGAL
+2509 
-2515 SGPTLD
+2515 
-2521 SPNEKLSPSSEMRLT
+2521 LSPSSEMRLT
-2536 ETPSD
+2536 EAPSE
-2541 SDGPDL
+2541 SEGPDL
-2547 APTSD
+2547 VPTSD
-2552 NIISSDGKDNTLSA
+2552 NVISSDGKVNTLSA
-2566 DKQTESVESS
+2566 DKQAESAESS
-2576 EPYTITPAVYVGK
+2576 EPHTITPTTYTNKKGK
-2589 SRGGKPGKETPMHR
+2589 TSDVHLVK
-2603 VTFNRPLTAEQERA
+2603 FNRELTAEEKA
-2617 VRTFANESIGEKKG
+2617 ALDTFAREPLTEGKK
-2631 RFATKRGWADREAAD
+2631 TSRGWYDRKQGGYMMRSEEAARQ
-2646 GSWLFRTEEDARKA
+2646 LA
-2660 GEMIGNEEAVA
+2660 EMIGNEEAVA
-2671 DSQPMTAEELREAV
+2671 DAQPMTAEELREAV

-2716 GETKLSDHAEPVK
+2716 GESKLSDHAEPVK
-2729 AEPEQQHEI
+2729 AEPEPQHEI
-2738 SDEEMQSLLGDIRDI
+2738 SDDEMRSLLGEIRDI
-2753 LGIGEDEGDT
+2753 LGIGDDEGDT
-2763 NIKFRDPGELTP
+2763 DIKFRDPGELTV

-2784 GIRVAMA
+2784 GIRVAMG
-2791 LVERGTIS
+2791 LISRGTTA

-2824 GTRWTPG
+2824 GARWTPG
-2831 YDKYTFTPTEQVA
+2831 YDKYTFTPTEEVA
-2844 TFDVQNFDKK
+2844 MFDVQNFDKK

-2869 KAGAASA
+2869 KASTASA
-2876 QAQKELTETRNKNRR
+2876 QAQKELTETRNKNRK
-2891 ENDWQTEADTAA
+2891 ENDKQTEADTAA
-2903 LAEKAEAVAGEAEV
+2903 LAEKAEAVAGKAEV
-2917 TAQNA
+2917 TVQSA

-2949 LALLGYYEAKEVD
+2949 LAILGYYEAEEVD

-2986 AKQLVNDLGLGLEKV
+2986 AKQLVNDLGLGLDKV
-3001 TGATT
+3001 TGSTT

-3020 APAGGDISIRLPLN
+3020 APAGGDISMRLPLN

-3085 RNCWADVKV
+3085 RNCWADVNV

-3099 LKGIQREAKEYLPE
+3099 LKGIQREAKDYLP
-3113 SSAEQRKSE
+3113 SSASAKSE
-3122 ISHNGYKVGDEV
+3122 ETHNGYKIGDEV

-3163 KGIMSEK
+3163 KGVMSEK
-3170 GDWSRVKPADGIFGE
+3170 GDWSRVKPANGIFGE
-3185 AQRVARAE
+3185 AQRVARAT
-3193 QEKKKKSAVD
+3193 QEKKKKATPD
-3203 EVATPTGNKS
+3203 NVATATGTKS

-3254 PGEAGGQRQQLK
+3254 PGEAGGKRQQLK
-3266 QDTQVGGN
+3266 QDTQVGGD

-3280 ERPARE
+3280 ERPAGE
-3286 AGSGSTRM
+3286 AGSGSTGM

-3693 SQLLSQWVENMKR
+3693 SQLLSQWVEDMKR

-3796 YNAIKKALNDLLEYQ
+3796 YNAIKKALNDLFEYQ

-3987 SIPSHFIEFSMGS
+3987 SIPSHFIEFSIGS

-4227 ARILSLEDKDRNA
+4227 ARILSLEDRDRNA

-4325 AEGEVTERVMATPG
+4325 AESEVMERVMVTPG

-4417 YLKVKAVQEKSA
+4417 YLKVKAVQEKSG

-4467 HFDDFVRNF
+4467 HFDDFVSNF

-4555 RAQLKAYDEMSGQE
+4555 RAQLKVYDEMSGQE
-4569 KKENSHIPLVIYG
+4569 KKENSHIPLVMYG

-4593 VMANAPDDTHSK
+4593 VMANAPDDPHSK

-4616 LEDSKTYNGTVAIFA
+4616 LEDSKAYNGTVAIFA

-4678 ERIFAKV
+4678 EKIFAKV

-4824 QAKQDQY
+4824 QAKQDQH

-4843 RLREAI
+4843 WFRELI
-4849 DRNSKNIVRSD
+4849 EQYSGNIERSD

-4879 YQSREDM
+4879 YESRDDM
-4886 QKVFEAHNKA
+4886 QKVFEAHNKS
-4896 MAAKKQSVQQNE
+4896 MAVKKQSVQSNE

-4913 LTFDIGNVHFILETN
+4913 LTFDIGKVHFTMTSH
-4928 VNQIAGYGGQ
+4928 VSQIAGYGGQ
-4938 GTLSFDTDVRH
+4938 GTLAFDVQVQHDVVSH
-4949 KVISYDIDFE
+4949 DIDFE
-4959 RSFGDIPLKRIIN
+4959 RTYGDIPLKRIIN

-4979 NGKEERSNREAWA
+4979 SGKEERSNREAWV
-4992 NAKERAETDLA
+4992 NAKERNETDLA

-5015 GERIKE
+5015 GDRIKE

-5047 DANIED
+5047 DANIEG
-5053 ARDITFT
+5053 ATDITFT
-5060 SEDDEDSADTPATGE
+5060 AEDDEDEDSIGSKSESTGDGNKYRLVAERELLDFLDAQPLKKGYRYSQWANMGVLPPMTAKQNGEWRAPMIFSRWEQSEEGMRKENGKADLVQGNGRTTGDVAYNPYFHIRTSPLNDQFTAAYDRPELLVVEGYYPESEETSGYQAEGAKDSVGLMDWHSGSVNGQLSDDTKVQTMLSRYFKPGRIVPWSE
-5075 VKFRDGQGVSKRDR
+5075 VADLIMERVGDQKITFP
-5089 LRAIR
+5089 IN
-5094 ALEPVAVKRNNLSR
+5094 AVPPMLR
-5108 AELREIYNNL
+5108 AELAKRGAKFGDISG
-5118 PSVEKDGR
+5118 SV
-5126 EIEFYRSA
+5126 
-5134 FKKIYKDGGL
+5134 
-5144 FGQVVPVLDDVL
+5144 
-5156 EQSVL
+5156 
-5161 AYSEEDNL
+5161 
-5169 GGMVR
+5169 
-5174 PDGTVHKEHP
+5174 
-5184 NVDSFDNYV
+5184 
-5193 GKVSIEGKEY
+5193 
-5203 YVRTTVQ
+5203 
-5210 HSEKSTTGT
+5210 
-5219 HSFMVTQVEVY
+5219 
-5230 EKTANAL
+5230 
-5237 SLPITTRARGNVG
+5237 
-5250 GDNATESRTIPI
+5250 
-5262 SSRETTDFDGIVDAK
+5262 
-5277 LQQFFERASAEADKL
+5277 AEADIPML
-5292 DMRDR
+5292 NELRDR
-5297 AVELSEKLNTPIRI
+5297 VNAGEWDAGLEKARAYLDAYESSTEAKEARVADLSERANTPVRI
-5311 VTDESELSELSEDG
+5311 VRTQEEADAL
-5325 KPRYS
+5325 PT

-5336 KGWWNGP
+5336 KGWWSAKDD
-5343 TGEIVIVLPNNRD
+5343 EVVIVLPNNVNV
-5356 IADVDNTVVHEVVG
+5356 ADVDNTFVHEVAG
-5370 HKGLRALVGE
+5370 HKGLRALIGE

-5394 SNSIRKVIDKMTDDM
+5394 SNPIRKVIDKMTDRM
-5409 VNAEA
+5409 VSDEA

-5419 RKAQARERAGEDV
+5419 RKAQAHERAGEDV

-5444 VEADAKR
+5444 VEAEKKR
-5451 GDFRKEATEEYM
+5451 EEFRKEATEEYM
-5463 ADLGG
+5463 SDLGG

-5473 GFTQMS
+5473 GFEKMS
-5479 RDELSF
+5479 RDELTL
-5485 WGKIKAKVQ
+5485 WGRIKAKVQ
-5494 SFLDKFLRGLK
+5494 AFLDKFLQGLK
-5505 IAKSIQLTDKDLSY
+5505 IAKSIRLNDKDLSY
-5519 ILYKSWRNMRD
+5519 ILYKSWKN
-5530 GKSSLRSDH
+5530 LR
-5539 DKGGVFAEAED
+5539 KKGVFADAED
-5550 VAMRMRTGWGMD
+5550 VVMRKRTGYD
-5562 PLRSMTEAEKRE
+5562 
-5574 RRKERTADRIEE
+5574 AD
-5586 LFDQAVKGDLTG
+5586 D
-5598 KPVEVGKLTPEG
+5598 
-5610 KEYLEKLSGV
+5610 
-5620 KLKDEVSF
+5620 
-5628 VLNPSDL
+5628 
-5635 AHINRR
+5635 
-5641 HFGDNETDA
+5641 
-5650 RNIPLTKEDIRSIGK
+5650 
-5665 ILNAPDRIV
+5665 
-5674 YGKETVGNQRSMFFF
+5674 
-5689 LKETEDGSY
+5689 
-5698 NLMEVYS
+5698 
-5705 DRKGNLTAKSFFKS
+5705 
-5719 KEGVSQRAML
+5719 
-5729 LNESST
+5729 
-5735 LTSVTDGATLLS
+5735 VT
-5747 DANLPKFFEYP
+5747 
-5758 KSGDEDGIVRFRDPD
+5758 RFRDPGL
-5773 MGLEETITKM
+5773 GLEETITKM
-5783 KTEAMLANA
+5783 KAEAMQANVG
-5792 DNLKTK
+5792 NLQAKR
-5798 YDAMRAIGGNLSH
+5798 DAMRAIGGNLNH
-5811 LRQAMT
+5811 LRQAMA
-5817 RQKDY
+5817 RQREY
-5822 DISTVKSVTDLAR
+5822 DITTVKSVADLAR
-5835 ILMDA
+5835 VLMDNN
-5840 GLLDGISKYET
+5840 LLDDLSKYET
-5851 KRILSAID
+5851 KRILGAIN

-5868 RYVQRVMD
+5868 QYVQKVMD
-5876 IMVGNQLRNRADA
+5876 IMVDNQLRMGANTLGR
-5889 FGKLLSVRGSRVDAR
+5889 LLSIRGSRVDAR
-5904 GIEVQGILD
+5904 GIEVQGELA
-5913 PDGQRIAQVVRKSTT
+5913 PDGQRIAQVVRKSTS

-5940 AVNSMSNPDQAIA
+5940 ATNRMSSTDQAIA
-5953 DEATLEY
+5953 DEATIEY

-5991 EAKDV
+5991 EAKDA

-6010 TENAIRQNKIERAEA
+6010 TEDAIRQNKIERAEA
-6025 YQSLLEHM
+6025 FHALVEQV
-6033 GGILSESV
+6033 GGVLSESV
-6041 KRAKAWREAE
+6041 ERAKAWREAE
-6051 KERVNKIHHYANSDM
+6051 KQRVEEIHHNANSDM

-6081 KLANNSGVRFLLAP
+6081 KMANNSFARFLLSP

-6108 KNTRGEGYLWNHY
+6108 KNSRGEGYLWNRY
-6121 MRGWVNA
+6121 MRDWVTA

-6136 RDALKALDAKVKE
+6136 RDALKVLDAKVSE
-6149 VFGKSSLRSDHDE
+6149 IYGK
-6162 KQGAGY
+6162 GMT
-6168 DKGVKVKCWGDL
+6168 WGDL
-6180 FTLDRKLPKG
+6180 FTIDRKLPKAS
-6190 TVRFFDGGEM
+6190 VRFFDGGEM

-6225 LRYMGIT
+6225 LRRMGIT
-6232 EDDVKEIKNLLDP
+6232 EEDIEDIKNFLDP
-6245 RFIELA
+6245 KFMQLA

-6264 WYNEVHKRMFGTS
+6264 EYNEVHKRMFGAS

-6288 ILANARLENVDVA
+6288 ILANARLEDVDVA

-6376 VYGGGKML
+6376 VYGAGKTL

-6397 AYRPPIAALDKA
+6397 AYRPPIAALDKSA
-6409 AINIAKGVTAAK
+6409 VNIAKGVTAAK
-6421 VSFRMFTALKQFL
+6421 VSFRVFTALKQFA
-6434 SMPAYIPDSNPVY
+6434 SMPAYASDSNPVY

-6454 PYKAWKWSM
+6454 PIGAWRWSM

-6471 RWSSRMAGD
+6471 RWRSRMAGD
-6480 PRLLKSDMDWKMWR
+6480 PRLLKSEMDWKMWR
-6494 SRVVEIASRVGM
+6494 SRVVELASRVGM
-6506 SPNAFVD
+6506 APNAFVD
-6513 ALTVSIGARSM
+6513 ALTVAIGAHAM

-6533 RMGYGE
+6533 RMGYDPDVAE
-6539 NEADKRAKQDATILF
+6539 ERAKQDATILF
-6554 NQTQQSSESA
+6554 NQTQQSSEGA
-6564 FLSTM
+6564 FLSTI

-6579 FTVFRNSSMSY
+6579 FTVYRNSSMSY
-6590 TRQLYDALRNIK
+6590 TRQLHDAIRNI
-6602 RRLTPDYKGLSEEFM
+6602 RHRLTPGYKALSEEFM
-6617 AKQMVRDG
+6617 AKQMRRDG
-6625 IDPEKAS
+6625 IDPDKADR
-6632 ENARRE
+6632 NAKQE
-6638 YRRGIIRDFVRVGI
+6638 YRRGIIRDLVRVGI
-6652 FGSVLQLAWNLGAYL
+6652 FGYSMQLLWNLFAYL
-6667 PYLILGEDDE
+6667 PYLIFGDDDDE
-6677 EKDNMWQDVW
+6677 KDKMWDDVFT
-6687 NHTMFGSVEGL
+6687 HTMFGSIEGL
-6698 TGGDVMSAA
+6698 TGGDVYSNTLNAWA
-6707 GNMWVS
+6707 KGEQITPWVAS
-6713 GEGNP
+6713 
-6718 QYLTKDMPLAS
+6718 KDMPLAS
-6729 DVLSILKKMDKDQV
+6729 DLENIWTKWNTDEV
-6743 SAMNDVINLLAQST
+6743 SAMNDVINLLVQSA

-6766 DAVVAVMDYCGDN
+6766 DAVVAIMDVCGDD
-6779 AETSRECAL
+6779 AQTSRECAL
-6788 LIARIL
+6788 LMTRII
-6794 NCPPSQ
+6794 NCPQSQ

-6808 LDADGREAARMT
+6808 LGATGEEASQMT
-6820 PAEIAERYAEYKI
+6820 PYEIVERYARYKVRRGAPLTGWAYGNEQREKI
-6833 MKEAPVTGWMRSDAE
+6833 MEKYRKKSNTLAKERLTRETDTQASPNMTQWLEEFEATKDRVSDI
-6848 RDSVSA
+6848 
-6854 KKQKRVL
+6854 KKV
-6861 TEAKSRIGK
+6861 KSRDED
-6870 RLATEETRRLLA
+6870 RYYELLDELEATPEFSR
-6882 EYDSVTKRESE
+6882 YE
-6893 INKMKAEDKDAYRK
+6893 II
-6907 ARAEL
+6907 RA
-6912 RESTD
+6912 
-6917 MRRHARL
+6917 
-6924 RRYKHDMK
+6924 YKHDVD
-6932 ELTQKYLRTKDRR
+6932 ELTKEWLNARTAAQRDSCSQAILTLKREMVR
-6945 ELEELVRLMTTTRD
+6945 ELNDTQQ
-6959 KMLEDISEIE
+6959 
-6969 YKRKGA
+6969 

>member
-1 MANNLEILYNSLKR
+1 MATNNDDIKWLYGKLKAKGYDIGNEQEFTTSLTNEADRQWYYEKAKGMGLNIGSMADFNSMYAPQTAQPTTTPTQAPAVQPTATAAPTSTPTPTEEPEQAPVQSAPQQPAWQPTEQDKIRMSYQMHTMLNDFNQRSKERIAQIQRMAEPFTAEGRKKRKAMEFQAQLAGTPTKVMGLTPPSNTSATDGTQGDVEGAAQPQPIQSGQSPVPYGVKYIDGKPVTQWLLPDGRLTTNLMEADQAEYAARKNRLRHQFENRMKQNGLDPAKPEDVEVQAQYDAQAPAYDAVAELWQEAEEKHKADKERNADREWSNYAAMGGGREMRIVTTADNRHADNISHMTRFDLQKMMDNAWNRVGSKVTTNCYNRLRQQYPGASEEELQATASQTARQLTDNAVYQYAIQQNTPKSTLEYFGRTVADMNVINSISKGLARSQAGTSGDLTAYEAAMGEYGKNHR
-15 DNYDVPATYESFART
+15 VAQIAGTVTGMAVDPVTWVSGGVGSLAGKGAINLGGRFIAGRAATSMSTQVGSRLFSSSLTGRIITGAAAGGGNFATYEMLKEGESQFLHGGHINPETGENEGYSAGAVLSAGGHGLVLGSVTGT
-30 LTASGM
+30 LSP
-36 EGVRNRQALYNSLRN
+36 V
-51 DDYDVPD
+51 
-58 TYESFATTL
+58 
-67 FVPAMSRQSGN
+67 
-78 GISEAQ
+78 I
-84 AQRTGSG
+84 
-91 GKSTS
+91 
-96 RGDLVQTASTSRGEA
+96 
-111 DSTVG
+111 
-116 TPTEDA
+116 
-122 APTEGTALMGDIAQ
+122 
-136 VGNVAPA
+136 GNVADKTVKATTSTTGKA
-143 GHVMTPS
+143 GVRLGEVAVSTLAEGTIFSVPEWINGDADAMDVWTDNMAMMLGFKAKHGLKSAPRVIASLRPVKPVGGRPLTQAERNHNRMDFE
-150 ERLRVARHNLEATQA
+150 ERLRRNLDASPSDLSFTADEREELRRAGYGELADLFSRDRVQEASQPNPAEGAIELRAERVEAETISRNPEFDGYSSMEELMQDGRVSQSARAKAYYILTGRRLPMASVTGYTTTTDADGRVTVNSMAADGEVVISRTFKNEQEAKPETDNI
-165 AMARTEEE
+165 M
-173 RKARQAEKDYYK
+173 RQAELNSVDVGERYKEAVADDMVLDAAISEVSPGADPATIKRIYRAVKARNKDVTESQRQLVEFLDAAIERNSGIADRYRPE
-185 AVREEEELIRERNA
+185 AIREVLK
-199 EGRARAD
+199 E
-206 AEGID
+206 ETGID
-211 WNAVPNEGET
+211 VDEVLRKMPSKRTEAEQAVVKSYLERLFPEEARQQAAEPTPEQAEAQSQYEQGRELYGRFEEGDPTVQADVDAIALRMQEAYQAVEDAFGSET
-221 EVRYDDLLS
+221 E
-230 EQAQV
+230 
-235 KRLANTAGY
+235 
-244 LGPHLDKEGARAVS
+244 
-258 SDIGEGVYYH
+258 YYMFH
-268 RDGRTSQE
+268 VNENPWALVD
-276 REPFAAHARAMNDPE
+276 DPE
-291 DIYRTPAGGG
+291 LTVVQKDAVLYYINAKAALDGVM
-301 IDPRGASAD
+301 DASNEVAD
-310 PIALPELEVTGSSRG
+310 
-325 SIMKRVDEMRF
+325 
-336 LDESLKD
+336 
-343 VSDVE
+343 
-348 LRKRAS
+348 RKRA
-354 VELQSERDE
+354 E
-363 VDARL
+363 V
-368 EKWKEENPGKW
+368 
-379 RDMSREDR
+379 
-387 AGVKAGF
+387 
-394 ADDVQFERFM
+394 
-404 SGIDARIAAN
+404 
-414 EREQQR
+414 
-420 RMSEIERQ
+420 
-428 VREDLSKT
+428 
-436 PEGRRLL
+436 
-443 KEPDSDMDIR
+443 
-453 RRVELAAGYDSEIR
+453 
-467 ALRQESWNLG
+467 
-477 EMRNAKLAA
+477 
-486 ESDGGRESLWNFA
+486 
-499 KGVGR
+499 
-504 GLREIV
+504 
-510 ENPLGLRSMHND
+510 
-522 ATQLMRVFGKLQ
+522 
-534 EGEALTD
+534 
-541 TEQRAVE
+541 
-548 SHFTRQMDD
+548 
-557 THYDMS
+557 
-563 QSAKAGEFTAAL
+563 
-575 AEIAVEF
+575 
-582 GLNPASGAVRRV
+582 
-594 LTGIAREVGPAAV
+594 
-607 RATVMNAPALLYK
+607 
-620 LGVSSTE
+620 
-627 IGARAF
+627 
-633 AGNIAKMIGA
+633 
-643 AIGEG
+643 
-648 AGATFSTQLAKNL
+648 
-661 EESVNRAIS
+661 EESVAKRTHKDNGVIIPATMKVDDR
-670 MPVYDAQDNLAGLA
+670 PVYIIKGDVAMFPDGTAVDVHNSSESVVVMDAQTGEYQFTSPDQIYQVSEAVNPQDELDTALSVIEQEQMNIF
-684 GDSFGS
+684 GD
-690 AAAKTFTTSAGTNA
+690 NA
-704 VFMLPA
+704 VAP
-710 HFGGEAM
+710 
-717 KGLGRFAEYVDQRG
+717 
-731 MGIPFGNPVDA
+731 
-742 LVKMK
+742 
-747 SGEIIGV
+747 
-754 IASDVYGR
+754 
-762 SLGDPTMGDVFSEE
+762 EE
-776 SAKEMIIGLL
+776 SAEG
-786 AAEFTTGGMKFA
+786 EEP
-798 GRQIKGSTLD
+798 Q
-808 MAIIKNEAEVRR
+808 
-820 AAAKMAASLKNQ
+820 Q
-832 DGAVDAEGL
+832 DE
-841 RILEMVMGADASMDP
+841 IDP
-856 GVIGNCLKTL
+856 F
-866 AESGAPQET
+866 
-875 RQAALDYLRASYRWR
+875 
-890 GSVARREQWRESGK
+890 
-904 EQDWRDDQ
+904 
-912 DVSTSRIDADPTEES
+912 
-927 PSRRDAARGKEVA
+927 
-940 PDGDQ
+940 
-945 PRDERTLVA
+945 
-954 PKEVDREKARQRADE
+954 
-969 ALRGGYE
+969 
-976 AVDPEI
+976 
-982 RAEMQ
+982 
-987 RNAES
+987 AES
-992 AVAGIYERFE
+992 AESLSQIANTEEYDRGYE
-1002 HPEDVME
+1002 
-1009 ILDGIEDAEGL
+1009 DGL
-1020 IKEVHE
+1020 
-1026 NEYMNAPQK
+1026 K
-1035 EAAEAYVLSSMA
+1035 EAKGFTEQKLN
-1047 ERGMSMRREDDRVKA
+1047 
-1062 REDIREDVGRMSTP
+1062 
-1076 DGMLRPVT
+1076 
-1084 LKRDDRQVMVLSGE
+1084 
-1098 IVLSDDGSTVLPS
+1098 
-1111 ESSSVLWIYD
+1111 
-1121 PATGAP
+1121 
-1127 RAAAPEEILSVGPV
+1127 
-1141 MTAEAEIERRIKELE
+1141 AEIERFRYDSSMLTDFGRGMLE
-1156 AIEAQAESQE
+1156 AYEYEQQSRAMEAQGVPEVPES
-1166 VMFESQSQVTG
+1166 
-1177 SEVET
+1177 
-1182 APSVSTSRR
+1182 
-1191 DAAPDVEGTE
+1191 
-1201 ERDKADAVYER
+1201 
-1212 ALAAREGLED
+1212 
-1222 AFSDNP
+1222 
-1228 EFWLNE
+1228 
-1234 VHENPEAVLSD
+1234 
-1245 PEIPDFQ
+1245 
-1252 KDAVREYL
+1252 
-1260 EAMKALEEEDGKETN
+1260 
-1275 SKAETPSVP
+1275 
-1284 GMPENVPNSTENIVS
+1284 VPNSTENPAS
-1299 EGKIAPEAV
+1299 DAEIAPEAF
-1308 SNVENGQQ
+1308 SSVENGQQ
-1316 TALSRIPTNGQ
+1316 TALSRIPINEQ
-1327 GEPKFEAVDKDTAW
+1327 GEPMFEAVDKDTAW

-1354 ADIAMAQV
+1354 VDIAMAQV
-1362 QQASTEL
+1362 QQATSDL
-1369 EALKKKPPTL
+1369 EALKKKPPTQ

-1384 QGSPMAMA
+1384 KGSPMAMA
-1392 QAKRK
+1392 QAKREVT
-1397 ANEQYQRELSQYDQ
+1397 EQYQRDLAQYNQ
-1411 QIAEA
+1411 QIADTQA
-1416 QTRLDAWNGIVGV
+1416 RLDAWNGIVGV
-1429 YKSRYAP
+1429 YNSRNAELRRQHEEERRQRDAIAHDEAVDRFEEEQRVKAEKQVEQGRIGVHAVNPKIKEKWDAAPKVEGNEDALTLPDGSTISGRYVLTEAGAASPSHDANNAYQPTEGFPIDENGQSVNDRDYMRDKDAQQIVEGMASSYDNRALQDPVIVSRDGVVLSGNNRTMSGDLAAGRGTDKAYVDYLAQFGHKKFGFTPEQVAGMKNPRVVFMPDEALPYDATTFARFNAQEKKSQGKPEAAVKLGKIVPDNVFNSIVNDISRYDRLSDYYADEKAAAQALGALMQAKVINDKQLP
-1436 RNHEQPVKRE
+1436 EMRTGTALSAAGKELIENTLIGKVFQASPDAVRQIISVPTLRQSIVMGLSEIANNRTLARNGYDISDELSKAVDLVARAKTAMP
-1446 TNQRESADDRSM
+1446 D
-1458 EDFFGPVYTEFQGNG
+1458 VYTDGMPVSPFGRMQGLFDDEFGDSRVTDGTTLLLADILNSG
-1473 NKAEAYLREKCE
+1473 RPSDLR
-1485 GVAKGALTY
+1485 
-1494 PGIAPIDLAWGDIK
+1494 
-1508 AGYMKIVIK
+1508 KI
-1517 HPEVVGKLQEL
+1517 
-1528 LDQCMITNRSDNRIV
+1528 
-1543 LESDTH
+1543 
-1549 KFVVSKMKG
+1549 
-1558 STPTDN
+1558 
-1564 WLLTAYQKKEKPAS
+1564 LTAYNNEASQASGGQLDMFSGSIPTKEEILITVNEHFK
-1578 ASSSDIE
+1578 
-1585 TEPGGKRNGTAT
+1585 NAT
-1597 PQNGLYGK
+1597 PKEQQ
-1605 VNALSA
+1605 AL
-1611 DKQAD
+1611 
-1616 SVKSSEESPSRRD
+1616 VD
-1629 AAPNSTSG
+1629 AAIAER
-1637 KDASRLGGETSGNIS
+1637 KRRAEADAEQRER
-1652 KKEVVSSEENDEN
+1652 SEASEQT
-1665 GRPFVLADDGTTSFG
+1665 P
-1680 HIDEESG
+1680 HDEE
-1687 LTAAPIKLSEG
+1687 
-1698 FQDEVTGQGYG
+1698 
-1709 LIHIEVG
+1709 
-1716 HGEQIR
+1716 R
-1722 AAGFKS
+1722 
-1728 VKDFVSFVAKNYDR
+1728 
-1742 DNIRVGKRRP
+1742 
-1752 NGSGTF
+1752 
-1758 LIQVTDRHDNTLFIE
+1758 
-1773 LSKDGSYWNVN
+1773 
-1784 SGGIFRKGY
+1784 
-1793 SNKKE
+1793 
-1798 TVAKTEPQQPDNA
+1798 
-1811 VSGGSSL
+1811 
-1818 SKGSQTGISPS
+1818 
-1829 EPNGKPTVSTGKV
+1829 
-1842 NTLSTDKQAD
+1842 
-1852 SAESSG
+1852 SAE
-1858 ESPSRRD
+1858 
-1865 AVPNYESTSRRD
+1865 
-1877 AAPDESPSRKRNST
+1877 
-1891 GIDKEIR
+1891 
-1898 AAAEEMRDCPEALE
+1898 
-1912 ILSNMD
+1912 
-1918 PQDIY
+1918 
-1923 EAASVVLATNRVL
+1923 
-1936 LSDAQGAIGAKR
+1936 
-1948 EMGLGRI
+1948 
-1955 EQKKYFG
+1955 
-1962 LFASAEKGGKSIQK
+1962 
-1976 LSEDAM
+1976 
-1982 QELCAQYGIP
+1982 
-1992 YDNMDARNALLEIL
+1992 
-2006 QSHSTRG
+2006 
-2013 EIGNYIRNRRLEQA
+2013 
-2027 RKIYR
+2027 
-2032 DWENMLEAQEERAAW
+2032 
-2047 EAYGMTLADLDAY
+2047 
-2060 NEMRDADAKEHL
+2060 
-2072 QDLDEREYNATFA
+2072 
-2085 DIYAQREEEY
+2085 
-2095 DRRAKESVGS
+2095 
-2105 GDGRG
+2105 
-2110 IREITGYESSGER
+2110 
-2123 SLSGRGDE
+2123 
-2131 VLSGEKSYKASG
+2131 
-2143 IEADERSGIQSG
+2143 
-2155 DGSEGPVETDGVSAG
+2155 
-2170 ASGIANKITEAGR
+2170 
-2183 LVNTDPTE
+2183 PTE
-2191 AQKEAGNY
+2191 AQKAAGNY
-2199 RMGHVWVDG
+2199 KMEHRRVDG
-2208 HNITIEN
+2208 YNISIEN
-2215 PKGSVRRGV
+2215 TKGSVRRGTGA
-2224 DGEGKPWEIRMNNTY
+2224 DGKPWETTMQNDY
-2239 GYILGTQSVDGD
+2239 GYIRGTEGVDGD

-2272 NEDGSFDEH
+2272 NEDGTFDEH
-2281 KVMYGFPTEHAA
+2281 KVMYGFPTEQAA

-2302 PGWTGLGAITHV
+2302 QGWTGLGAITHV

-2321 WIGSSRR
+2321 WIQSSRR

-2340 PIRYDSQGNPIDE
+2340 
-2353 NGNLIIEDVESVADI
+2353 
-2368 TDADFTEPTRTIGL
+2368 TT
-2382 PALPEIVQ
+2382 
-2390 HVLSTN
+2390 
-2396 GKKVIIKK
+2396 
-2404 NIFGRNALRH
+2404 
-2414 DELTPEVSRAILN
+2414 
-2427 EALYNP
+2427 
-2433 TLYGKNKPLSRPN
+2433 
-2446 NWIVIN
+2446 
-2452 VPDGN
+2452 
-2457 GNNKLVVL
+2457 
-2465 EVNENKDNVEIVHWH
+2465 
-2480 EVDNRGLEKIKRQAE
+2480 
-2495 REDGQLLILPSESS
+2495 SS
-2509 EEAGAL
+2509 EEVTA
-2515 SGPTLD
+2515 T
-2521 SPNEKLSPSSEMRLT
+2521 
-2536 ETPSD
+2536 
-2541 SDGPDL
+2541 
-2547 APTSD
+2547 D
-2552 NIISSDGKDNTLSA
+2552 N
-2566 DKQTESVESS
+2566 
-2576 EPYTITPAVYVGK
+2576 PYTITPTNKKGK
-2589 SRGGKPGKETPMHR
+2589 TSDVHLVK
-2603 VTFNRPLTAEQERA
+2603 FNRELTAEEKTA
-2617 VRTFANESIGEKKG
+2617 LDTFAREPLTEGKK
-2631 RFATKRGWADREAAD
+2631 TSRGWYDRKQGGYMMRSEEAARQ
-2646 GSWLFRTEEDARKA
+2646 LA
-2660 GEMIGNEEAVA
+2660 EMIGNEEAVA
-2671 DSQPMTAEELREAV
+2671 DAQPMTAEELREAV
-2685 APAEKKPARKPK
+2685 APAAPAEKKPARKPK

-2705 LEDVMTDLSTK
+2705 LEDVMTVLSTK
-2716 GETKLSDHAEPVK
+2716 GETKLSYHAEPVK

-2738 SDEEMQSLLGDIRDI
+2738 SDDEMKSLADELRDL
-2753 LGIGEDEGDT
+2753 LGIGDDEGDT

-2775 QERMKLQSA
+2775 QERQRIQSA
-2784 GIRVAMA
+2784 GIRLAMG
-2791 LVERGTIS
+2791 LIERGTTA

-2824 GTRWTPG
+2824 GARWTPG

-2854 QADPIAQAAMIVEER
+2854 QADPIAQTAMIVEER
-2869 KAGAASA
+2869 KASTASA

-2891 ENDWQTEADTAA
+2891 ENDKQTEADTTA

-2917 TAQNA
+2917 TAQSA

-2931 ILRDLKRVDDTLE
+2931 ILRDLKRVDDTID

-2949 LALLGYYEAKEVD
+2949 LALLGYYEAEEVD

-2986 AKQLVNDLGLGLEKV
+2986 AKQLVNDLGLGLDKV
-3001 TGATT
+3001 TGSTT

-3085 RNCWADVKV
+3085 RNCWADANV

-3099 LKGIQREAKEYLPE
+3099 LKGVQREAKEYLPSSTPAEEPAKAEPQEEAYHGTVTLKDGREAVVIAANHVQNIGEPSRLTDYIVGVKGEPGTIKISSDEIAHAGAPTAEDSSSFPDPNDNEAVSKWLEDNSAAIWKGVDAIMLDARHDENLLNTFRADNSEWVQE
-3113 SSAEQRKSE
+3113 SVVGEFVDKWISERLDEMMNEHPAAVKAWFDYGQRGLMADVIAERMGKIVAEEKASAKAEE
-3122 ISHNGYKVGDEV
+3122 THNGYKVGDEV

-3139 GNGKWEKV
+3139 GNDKWEKQR
-3147 KIEDF
+3147 IADF
-3152 DADGSP
+3152 DKDGRPILDSFGQNWITEIADWER
-3158 IFEAV
+3158 I
-3163 KGIMSEK
+3163 
-3170 GDWSRVKPADGIFGE
+3170 KPADGIFGE

-3193 QEKKKKSAVD
+3193 QEKKKKATADAV
-3203 EVATPTGNKS
+3203 AALTGNKS

-3254 PGEAGGQRQQLK
+3254 PEEAGGQRQQLK
-3266 QDTQVGGN
+3266 QDTQVGGD

-3280 ERPARE
+3280 ERPAGE
-3286 AGSGSTRM
+3286 AGSGSTGM

-3449 NVLGLMPQELS
+3449 NVLGLMPQDLS

-3569 WLANHENADIVGM
+3569 WLANRENADIVGM

-3605 VNGVKSPHAIDCSLT
+3605 VNGVKSPLAIDCSLT

-3693 SQLLSQWVENMKR
+3693 SQLLSQWVEDMKR
-3706 NLADTAEETASTV
+3706 NLADTAEETAPTV

-3919 QLGMNEADVRREVID
+3919 QLGMNEADVRREVIE

-3987 SIPSHFIEFSMGS
+3987 SIPSHFIEFSIGS

-4017 ASVKLTYAGGMWA
+4017 ASVKLTYAGGIWA

-4227 ARILSLEDKDRNA
+4227 ARILSLEDRDRNA

-4569 KKENSHIPLVIYG
+4569 KKENSHIPLVMYG

-4593 VMANAPDDTHSK
+4593 VMANAPDDPHSK

-4616 LEDSKTYNGTVAIFA
+4616 LEDSEAYNGTVAIFA

-4636 KNKETGAVEFNLFD
+4636 KNKETEAVEFNLFD

-4678 ERIFAKV
+4678 EKIFAKV

-4783 NNLENRI
+4783 NNLENRV

-4824 QAKQDQY
+4824 QAKQDQH

-4843 RLREAI
+4843 RFRELI
-4849 DRNSKNIVRSD
+4849 EQYSNNIERSD

-4866 ENNPTTITINGKT
+4866 ESNPTTITINGKT
-4879 YQSREDM
+4879 YESREEM
-4886 QKVFEAHNKA
+4886 QKVFEAHNKS
-4896 MAAKKQSVQQNE
+4896 MAAKKQSIQPNE

-4913 LTFDIGNVHFILETN
+4913 LTFDIGNVHFTMETT
-4928 VNQIAGYGGQ
+4928 VSQMAGYRVA
-4938 GTLSFDTDVRH
+4938 GTLSFDTEVQH
-4949 KVISYDIDFE
+4949 KVTSPAIDFE
-4959 RSFGDIPLKRIIN
+4959 RTYGDVPLKRIIN
-4972 ELVDNVT
+4972 ELVDNVAS
-4979 NGKEERSNREAWA
+4979 GKEERANREAWV
-4992 NAKERAETDLA
+4992 NAKERNEADLA
-5003 ALLKDKGKPFEH
+5003 TVLKDKGKPFEH

-5026 EEYTIAMQE
+5026 DEYTAAMQA
-5035 ELREK
+5035 ELKEK

-5053 ARDITFT
+5053 ATDITFT
-5060 SEDDEDSADTPATGE
+5060 SEDDEDEDSKGSKSESTGDGNKYRLVAERELLDFLDAQPLKKGYRYSQWANMGVLPPMTAKQNGEWRAPMIFSRWEQSEEGMRKENGKADLVQGNGRTTGDVAYNPYFHIRTSPLNDQFTAAYDRPELLVVEGYYPESEETSGYQAEGAKDSVGLMDWHSGSVNGQLSDDTKVQTMLSRYFKPVRIVPWSE
-5075 VKFRDGQGVSKRDR
+5075 VADLIMERVGDQKITFP
-5089 LRAIR
+5089 IN
-5094 ALEPVAVKRNNLSR
+5094 AVPPMLR
-5108 AELREIYNNL
+5108 AELAKRGAKFGDISG
-5118 PSVEKDGR
+5118 SV
-5126 EIEFYRSA
+5126 
-5134 FKKIYKDGGL
+5134 
-5144 FGQVVPVLDDVL
+5144 
-5156 EQSVL
+5156 
-5161 AYSEEDNL
+5161 
-5169 GGMVR
+5169 
-5174 PDGTVHKEHP
+5174 
-5184 NVDSFDNYV
+5184 
-5193 GKVSIEGKEY
+5193 
-5203 YVRTTVQ
+5203 
-5210 HSEKSTTGT
+5210 
-5219 HSFMVTQVEVY
+5219 
-5230 EKTANAL
+5230 
-5237 SLPITTRARGNVG
+5237 
-5250 GDNATESRTIPI
+5250 
-5262 SSRETTDFDGIVDAK
+5262 
-5277 LQQFFERASAEADKL
+5277 AEADIPML
-5292 DMRDR
+5292 NELRDR
-5297 AVELSEKLNTPIRI
+5297 VNAGEWDAGLEKTRTYLDAYESSTEAKEARVADLSARANTPVRI
-5311 VTDESELSELSEDG
+5311 VRTQEEADAL
-5325 KPRYS
+5325 PT

-5336 KGWWNGP
+5336 KGWWSAKDD
-5343 TGEIVIVLPNNRD
+5343 EVVIVLPNNVNV
-5356 IADVDNTVVHEVVG
+5356 ADVDNTFVHEVAG

-5394 SNSIRKVIDKMTDDM
+5394 SNPIRKVIDKMTDRM
-5409 VNAEA
+5409 VSEEA
-5414 DRLRV
+5414 DRLRT
-5419 RKAQARERAGEDV
+5419 RKAQAHERAGEDV

-5444 VEADAKR
+5444 VEAEKKR
-5451 GDFRKEATEEYM
+5451 EDFRKEATEEYM
-5463 ADLGG
+5463 SDLGG

-5473 GFTQMS
+5473 GFEKMS
-5479 RDELSF
+5479 HDELTL

-5494 SFLDKFLRGLK
+5494 AFLDKFLQGLK
-5505 IAKSIQLTDKDLSY
+5505 IAKSIRLNDKDLSY
-5519 ILYKSWRNMRD
+5519 ILYKSWKN
-5530 GKSSLRSDH
+5530 LR
-5539 DKGGVFAEAED
+5539 KKGVFADAED
-5550 VAMRMRTGWGMD
+5550 AVMRRRTGYD
-5562 PLRSMTEAEKRE
+5562 A
-5574 RRKERTADRIEE
+5574 
-5586 LFDQAVKGDLTG
+5586 
-5598 KPVEVGKLTPEG
+5598 
-5610 KEYLEKLSGV
+5610 
-5620 KLKDEVSF
+5620 DEV
-5628 VLNPSDL
+5628 
-5635 AHINRR
+5635 
-5641 HFGDNETDA
+5641 T
-5650 RNIPLTKEDIRSIGK
+5650 
-5665 ILNAPDRIV
+5665 
-5674 YGKETVGNQRSMFFF
+5674 
-5689 LKETEDGSY
+5689 
-5698 NLMEVYS
+5698 
-5705 DRKGNLTAKSFFKS
+5705 
-5719 KEGVSQRAML
+5719 
-5729 LNESST
+5729 
-5735 LTSVTDGATLLS
+5735 
-5747 DANLPKFFEYP
+5747 
-5758 KSGDEDGIVRFRDPD
+5758 RFRDPGL
-5773 MGLEETITKM
+5773 GLEETITKM
-5783 KTEAMLANA
+5783 KAEAMQANA
-5792 DNLKTK
+5792 GNLQAKR
-5798 YDAMRAIGGNLSH
+5798 DAMRAIGGNLNH
-5811 LRQAMT
+5811 LRQAMA
-5817 RQKDY
+5817 RQREY
-5822 DISTVKSVTDLAR
+5822 DITTVKSVADLAR
-5835 ILMDA
+5835 VLMDNN
-5840 GLLDGISKYET
+5840 LLDDLSKYET
-5851 KRILSAID
+5851 KRILGAIN

-5868 RYVQRVMD
+5868 QFVQKVMD
-5876 IMVGNQLRNRADA
+5876 IMVDNQLRMGANTLGR
-5889 FGKLLSVRGSRVDAR
+5889 LLSIRGSRVDAR
-5904 GIEVQGILD
+5904 GIEVQGELD
-5913 PDGQRIAQVVRKSTT
+5913 PDGQRIAQVVRKSTS

-5940 AVNSMSNPDQAIA
+5940 AINRMSSTDQAIA
-5953 DEATLEY
+5953 DEATIEY

-5991 EAKDV
+5991 DAKGA

-6010 TENAIRQNKIERAEA
+6010 TEDAIRQNKIERAEA
-6025 YQSLLEHM
+6025 FHSLVEQV
-6033 GGILSESV
+6033 GGVLSESV
-6041 KRAKAWREAE
+6041 ERAKAWREAE
-6051 KERVNKIHHYANSDM
+6051 KQRVEEIHHNANSDM

-6081 KLANNSGVRFLLAP
+6081 KMANNSFARFLLSP

-6108 KNTRGEGYLWNHY
+6108 KNSRGEGYLWNRY
-6121 MRGWVNA
+6121 MRDWVTA

-6136 RDALKALDAKVKE
+6136 RDALKVLDAKVSE
-6149 VFGKSSLRSDHDE
+6149 IYGKDMT
-6162 KQGAGY
+6162 
-6168 DKGVKVKCWGDL
+6168 WGDL
-6180 FTLDRKLPKG
+6180 FTIDRKLPKAS
-6190 TVRFFDGGEM
+6190 VRFFDGGEM

-6225 LRYMGIT
+6225 LRRMGIT
-6232 EDDVKEIKNLLDP
+6232 EEDIEDIKNFLDP
-6245 RFIELA
+6245 KFMQLA

-6257 FLVDKRN
+6257 FLVDKHN
-6264 WYNEVHKRMFGTS
+6264 EYNEVHKRMFGAS

-6288 ILANARLENVDVA
+6288 ILANARLEDVDVA

-6376 VYGGGKML
+6376 VYGAGKTL

-6397 AYRPPIAALDKA
+6397 AYRPPIAALDKSA
-6409 AINIAKGVTAAK
+6409 VNIAKGVTAAK
-6421 VSFRMFTALKQFL
+6421 VSFRVFTALKQFL
-6434 SMPAYIPDSNPVY
+6434 SMPAYASDSNPLY

-6454 PYKAWKWSM
+6454 PIGAWRWSM

-6471 RWSSRMAGD
+6471 RWRSRMAGD
-6480 PRLLKSDMDWKMWR
+6480 PRLLKSEMDWKMWR
-6494 SRVVEIASRVGM
+6494 SRIVELASRVGM

-6513 ALTVSIGARSM
+6513 ALTVAIGAHAM

-6533 RMGYGE
+6533 RMGYDPDVAE
-6539 NEADKRAKQDATILF
+6539 ERAKQDATILF
-6554 NQTQQSSESA
+6554 NQTQQSSEGA

-6590 TRQLYDALRNIK
+6590 TRQLYDSIRNIG
-6602 RRLTPDYKGLSEEFM
+6602 RRLTPGYKAMSEEFM
-6617 AKQMVRDG
+6617 AKQMRRDG
-6625 IDPEKAS
+6625 IDPDKADR
-6632 ENARRE
+6632 NAKQE
-6638 YRRGIIRDFVRVGI
+6638 YRRGIIRELVRVGI
-6652 FGSVLQLAWNLGAYL
+6652 FGYVLQLAWNLGAYL
-6667 PYLILGEDDE
+6667 PYLIFGDDDDE
-6677 EKDNMWQDVW
+6677 KDKMWDDVFT
-6687 NHTMFGSVEGL
+6687 HTMFGSIEGL
-6698 TGGDVMSAA
+6698 TGGDVYSNTLNAWA
-6707 GNMWVS
+6707 KGEKITPWVAS
-6713 GEGNP
+6713 
-6718 QYLTKDMPLAS
+6718 KDMPLSS
-6729 DVLSILKKMDKDQV
+6729 DLENIWSKWNTDEV
-6743 SAMNDVINLLAQST
+6743 SAMNDVINLLVQSA

-6766 DAVVAVMDYCGDN
+6766 DAVVAIMDVCGDD
-6779 AETSRECAL
+6779 AQTSRECAL
-6788 LIARIL
+6788 LMTRII
-6794 NCPPSQ
+6794 NCPQSQ

-6808 LDADGREAARMT
+6808 LGATGEEASQMT
-6820 PAEIAERYAEYKI
+6820 PYEIAERYARYKVRRGAPLTGWAYSNEQRKKI
-6833 MKEAPVTGWMRSDAE
+6833 MNKYRKKSNTLAKERLTRETDTQASPNMTQWLEEFEATKDRVSDI
-6848 RDSVSA
+6848 
-6854 KKQKRVL
+6854 KKV
-6861 TEAKSRIGK
+6861 KSRDED
-6870 RLATEETRRLLA
+6870 RYYEQLDELEATPEFSR
-6882 EYDSVTKRESE
+6882 YE
-6893 INKMKAEDKDAYRK
+6893 II
-6907 ARAEL
+6907 RA
-6912 RESTD
+6912 
-6917 MRRHARL
+6917 
-6924 RRYKHDMK
+6924 YKHDVD
-6932 ELTQKYLRTKDRR
+6932 ELTKEWLNARTAAQRDSCSQAILTLKREMVR
-6945 ELEELVRLMTTTRD
+6945 ELSDTQQ
-6959 KMLEDISEIE
+6959 
-6969 YKRKGA
+6969 